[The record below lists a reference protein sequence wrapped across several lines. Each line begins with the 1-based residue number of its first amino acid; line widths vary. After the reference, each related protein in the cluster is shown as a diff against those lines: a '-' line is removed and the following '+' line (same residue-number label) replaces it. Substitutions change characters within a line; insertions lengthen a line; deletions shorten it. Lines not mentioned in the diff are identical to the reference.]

1 MERKNANIDDVIR
14 TVETA
19 SAKELEELAGIREA
33 VEDLKGGR
41 VATVDPVS
49 RSVSALN
56 RTIEN
61 SRPDFVANAPSVD
74 PIVEAMKRLNLGDVS
89 RIREDK
95 VTNRA
100 QQAAPTAHNP
110 PNRRREAIT
119 EDVKAQRL
127 ETVKL
132 ARDLKGERVAT
143 VDPVSR
149 SVSALNR
156 TIENSRPDFVANAP
170 SVDPIVDAMKR
181 LNLGDV
187 SRVVQEGIAQQE
199 QQAKS
204 TTPKGKKRRRKAIPE
219 DIKAQ
224 RTEAAEHAREMFD
237 QKGGAQKS
245 QNQRDAR
252 GRFIGKSGSKAA
264 AEDARAERAEKAR
277 RKEDDERLNAE
288 SGLLKKLSK
297 VAEGIGNPSETRAVD
312 ALGYAVAGPLW
323 AAGKELG
330 GISKEVGGSLN
341 GARKSIADVIRGN
354 DDNSRRKGFFR
365 RKSQNSADVVQVNTQ
380 KRTVQEL
387 QEQTSE
393 IKEGND
399 KILSALDQI
408 AKNTGKK
415 KGGLL
420 SKLFSLLGKGAG
432 GVASLLMGRGMLKK
446 AGALAFGALGAKK
459 LVGMLRGGG
468 KKTLAHEGGD
478 LAARAAGKLGLKA
491 VGKGALRAIPLVGT
505 VAGGIYDAVTGWNDT
520 EAQRRAF
527 GLKSGQDPSFQQ
539 KAAYTLANVLD
550 MGGLVSGISSA
561 IGEVLKSLGFE
572 DIGNMLQSFSTES
585 IAQAIDSG
593 ITNLETYISNLGDT
607 ISTKFDDYT
616 AKIGDAVSAWFS
628 DTSNKLLEKLDAIK
642 DFFTVDNLKQVFSDA
657 IDSAIDFIKNPGKHI
672 KEAAGNIWDGV
683 KNLPGKALDAAVDA
697 VKNTPAA
704 MIVSKIPNPI
714 GEANAKEITPELKAP
729 VNSEANAKEIA
740 PELKAPVNSE
750 ANAKEITPE
759 LKAPVNSEANAK
771 EIAPELKAPVNSEAN
786 AKEITPELKAPV
798 NSHQETS
805 DSKTESDAKQ
815 TNIVTR
821 VINAALDTAKDS
833 NKTVKETANQIIN
846 ANAVETGNSALQ
858 KIDKAIGQNS
868 SSSSSLNTTG
878 TRNDIQKAADTYNNG
893 RLDVKVGGLGAEG
906 KANLDKLAPYFA
918 ELENKYGLP
927 EGTLYSIAATE
938 SGGDPNAKS
947 PLTRSPDGKLSGGAL
962 GMFQFT
968 SIARKETGISEQ
980 DAFDP
985 VKSAEAAALLMSKY
999 LKQANGDLNEAITA
1013 YNAGFGTINKW
1024 KKGTGDLSKEN
1035 REYAIKV
1042 NTHRARYLGGEIYT
1056 PEAGAQGGAQYGVRG
1071 PLPDNAVIDQSTG
1084 LAFTPG
1090 DSPFEKGG
1098 LVDKIGNA
1106 VGVNDLVNKF
1116 MNGRG
1121 MRREVVQGTLEER
1134 ARGKGTATA
1143 AGNVYVDTPMPVE
1156 EARPVANNS
1165 SYFDQLGAQMGI
1177 DGLFDKLRNSP
1188 GMRKNN
1194 APEPAST
1201 SQVTTAANDLQ
1212 QPTGRMQID
1221 GQVIS
1226 DLGGSGA
1233 KPTMQLADNTVS
1245 LDGETKRLFAQ
1256 MTSLLARIEE
1266 HTKDSAKGQGTVV
1279 KVSTPQP
1286 GVMRTVPLSIDDPLM
1301 NDYARVD

>member
-61 SRPDFVANAPSVD
+61 SRPDFVA
-74 PIVEAMKRLNLGDVS
+74 K
-89 RIREDK
+89 
-95 VTNRA
+95 
-100 QQAAPTAHNP
+100 
-110 PNRRREAIT
+110 
-119 EDVKAQRL
+119 
-127 ETVKL
+127 
-132 ARDLKGERVAT
+132 
-143 VDPVSR
+143 
-149 SVSALNR
+149 
-156 TIENSRPDFVANAP
+156 AP

-187 SRVVQEGIAQQE
+187 SRVVQEDVAQQE
-199 QQAKS
+199 QRAKS

-219 DIKAQ
+219 DVKAQ
-224 RTEAAEHAREMFD
+224 RTEAAEHAREMFG

-550 MGGLVSGISSA
+550 LGGLVSGISSA
-561 IGEVLKSLGFE
+561 IGDVLKSLGFE

-593 ITNLETYISNLGDT
+593 VTNLETYISNLGDT

-657 IDSAIDFIKNPGKHI
+657 IDSVIDFIKNPGKHI

-729 VNSEANAKEIA
+729 VNS
-740 PELKAPVNSE
+740 
-750 ANAKEITPE
+750 
-759 LKAPVNSEANAK
+759 
-771 EIAPELKAPVNSEAN
+771 
-786 AKEITPELKAPV
+786 
-798 NSHQETS
+798 HQGTS

-815 TNIVTR
+815 TNIAAR
-821 VINAALDTAKDS
+821 VINAALDMVKDS

-846 ANAVETGNSALQ
+846 ANTVESGNKAAQTIDAALGQSATGKEEALSAYEIDKRRFNNGKDVSLPKLNAAGYQWISDNADYFDELERKYGLEKGILSAVASAESSAGQRTGNPVDKNGNKLSSALGAFQ
-858 KIDKAIGQNS
+858 ITK
-868 SSSSSLNTTG
+868 G
-878 TRNDIQKAADTYNNG
+878 TREDLGLSDADAMDTRKAAD
-893 RLDVKVGGLGAEG
+893 GA
-906 KANLDKLAPYFA
+906 
-918 ELENKYGLP
+918 
-927 EGTLYSIAATE
+927 
-938 SGGDPNAKS
+938 
-947 PLTRSPDGKLSGGAL
+947 
-962 GMFQFT
+962 
-968 SIARKETGISEQ
+968 
-980 DAFDP
+980 
-985 VKSAEAAALLMSKY
+985 
-999 LKQANGDLNEAITA
+999 
-1013 YNAGFGTINKW
+1013 
-1024 KKGTGDLSKEN
+1024 
-1035 REYAIKV
+1035 
-1042 NTHRARYLGGEIYT
+1042 ARYLSMLMNRYNGDQGRAIAAYHAGMGHVDKGRVVAGTGEYVT
-1056 PEAGAQGGAQYGVRG
+1056 RVRG
-1071 PLPDNAVIDQSTG
+1071 YQQMLNNGAVYGSKVDHSAPAIYEKIPDNAVIDQSTG

-1156 EARPVANNS
+1156 EARPVASNS

>member
-61 SRPDFVANAPSVD
+61 SRPDFVT
-74 PIVEAMKRLNLGDVS
+74 K
-89 RIREDK
+89 
-95 VTNRA
+95 
-100 QQAAPTAHNP
+100 
-110 PNRRREAIT
+110 
-119 EDVKAQRL
+119 
-127 ETVKL
+127 
-132 ARDLKGERVAT
+132 
-143 VDPVSR
+143 
-149 SVSALNR
+149 
-156 TIENSRPDFVANAP
+156 AP

-187 SRVVQEGIAQQE
+187 SRVVQEDVAQQE
-199 QQAKS
+199 QRAKS

-219 DIKAQ
+219 DVKAQ
-224 RTEAAEHAREMFD
+224 RTEAAEHAREMFG

-264 AEDARAERAEKAR
+264 AEEARAERAEKAR

-387 QEQTSE
+387 QDQTSE

-432 GVASLLMGRGMLKK
+432 GIASLIFGRGALKK
-446 AGALAFGALGAKK
+446 VGSMALGALGIKG
-459 LVGMLRGGG
+459 V
-468 KKTLAHEGGD
+468 
-478 LAARAAGKLGLKA
+478 GKLGIKA
-491 VGKGALRAIPLVGT
+491 VAKGALRAIPLVGT
-505 VAGGIYDAVTGWNDT
+505 VAGGIYDAVTGWNDI

-593 ITNLETYISNLGDT
+593 VTNLETYISNLGDT

-616 AKIGDAVSAWFS
+616 AKIGDAISAWFS
-628 DTSNKLLEKLDAIK
+628 DTTKNLNEKLDAIK
-642 DFFTVDNLKQVFSDA
+642 NFFTVDNLKQVFSDA
-657 IDSAIDFIKNPGKHI
+657 IDSAIDFIKNPGKYI
-672 KEAAGNIWDGV
+672 KEAGS
-683 KNLPGKALDAAVDA
+683 NLWSAAKELSGEVADAAVQS
-697 VKNTPAA
+697 TPVAWVA
-704 MIVSKIPNPI
+704 SKLVNK
-714 GEANAKEITPELKAP
+714 ADAKEVTPELKTP
-729 VNSEANAKEIA
+729 AKESQEDNA
-740 PELKAPVNSE
+740 P
-750 ANAKEITPE
+750 
-759 LKAPVNSEANAK
+759 
-771 EIAPELKAPVNSEAN
+771 
-786 AKEITPELKAPV
+786 
-798 NSHQETS
+798 
-805 DSKTESDAKQ
+805 KTEYTPKKA
-815 TNIVTR
+815 NIVTR
-821 VINAALDTAKDS
+821 VVNASLDTAKDS

-846 ANAVETGNSALQ
+846 ANAVETGNRALQ
-858 KIDKAIGQNS
+858 KIDNAIGQNS

-893 RLDVKVGGLGAEG
+893 NLDVKVGSLGAEG

-927 EGTLYSIAATE
+927 EGTLYAIAATE

-947 PLTRSPDGKLSGGAL
+947 TLTRSPNGKLSGGAL

-968 SIARKETGISEQ
+968 SVAREETGLSRE
-980 DAFDP
+980 DSFNP
-985 VKSAEAAALLMSKY
+985 EKSAEAAALLMSKY

-1056 PEAGAQGGAQYGVRG
+1056 PGAGAQGGAQYGVRG

-1134 ARGKGTATA
+1134 ARGKMALKLKPQSWFLTT
-1143 AGNVYVDTPMPVE
+1143 
-1156 EARPVANNS
+1156 
-1165 SYFDQLGAQMGI
+1165 
-1177 DGLFDKLRNSP
+1177 DKFLPYR
-1188 GMRKNN
+1188 
-1194 APEPAST
+1194 
-1201 SQVTTAANDLQ
+1201 
-1212 QPTGRMQID
+1212 
-1221 GQVIS
+1221 
-1226 DLGGSGA
+1226 
-1233 KPTMQLADNTVS
+1233 
-1245 LDGETKRLFAQ
+1245 
-1256 MTSLLARIEE
+1256 
-1266 HTKDSAKGQGTVV
+1266 
-1279 KVSTPQP
+1279 
-1286 GVMRTVPLSIDDPLM
+1286 
-1301 NDYARVD
+1301 

>member
-19 SAKELEELAGIREA
+19 SAKELEELAGIRES
-33 VEDLKGGR
+33 VEDLKRGR

-61 SRPDFVANAPSVD
+61 SRPDFVA
-74 PIVEAMKRLNLGDVS
+74 K
-89 RIREDK
+89 
-95 VTNRA
+95 
-100 QQAAPTAHNP
+100 
-110 PNRRREAIT
+110 
-119 EDVKAQRL
+119 
-127 ETVKL
+127 
-132 ARDLKGERVAT
+132 
-143 VDPVSR
+143 
-149 SVSALNR
+149 
-156 TIENSRPDFVANAP
+156 AP

-187 SRVVQEGIAQQE
+187 SRVVQEDVAQQE
-199 QQAKS
+199 QQAKL
-204 TTPKGKKRRRKAIPE
+204 TTPKSKKRRRKAIPE
-219 DIKAQ
+219 NVKAQ
-224 RTEAAEHAREMFD
+224 RTEAAEHAREMFG

-387 QEQTSE
+387 QDQTSE

-520 EAQRRAF
+520 EAQRRIF
-527 GLKSGQDPSFQQ
+527 GLKGGEDPSFQQ

-729 VNSEANAKEIA
+729 VNS
-740 PELKAPVNSE
+740 
-750 ANAKEITPE
+750 
-759 LKAPVNSEANAK
+759 
-771 EIAPELKAPVNSEAN
+771 
-786 AKEITPELKAPV
+786 
-798 NSHQETS
+798 QQGTS
-805 DSKTESDAKQ
+805 DSKAESDAKQ
-815 TNIVTR
+815 TNIAAR
-821 VINAALDTAKDS
+821 VINAALDMAKDS

-846 ANAVETGNSALQ
+846 ANAVETGNKAAQTIDAALGQSATGNEEALSAYEIDKRRFNNGKDVSLPKLNAAGYQWISDNADYFDELERKYGLEKGILSAVASAESSAGQRTGNPVDKNGNKLSSALGAFQ
-858 KIDKAIGQNS
+858 ITK
-868 SSSSSLNTTG
+868 G
-878 TRNDIQKAADTYNNG
+878 TREDLGLSDADAMDTRKAAD
-893 RLDVKVGGLGAEG
+893 GA
-906 KANLDKLAPYFA
+906 
-918 ELENKYGLP
+918 
-927 EGTLYSIAATE
+927 
-938 SGGDPNAKS
+938 
-947 PLTRSPDGKLSGGAL
+947 
-962 GMFQFT
+962 
-968 SIARKETGISEQ
+968 
-980 DAFDP
+980 
-985 VKSAEAAALLMSKY
+985 
-999 LKQANGDLNEAITA
+999 
-1013 YNAGFGTINKW
+1013 
-1024 KKGTGDLSKEN
+1024 
-1035 REYAIKV
+1035 
-1042 NTHRARYLGGEIYT
+1042 ARYLSILMNRYNGDQGRAIAAYHAGMGHVDKGRVVAGTGEYVT
-1056 PEAGAQGGAQYGVRG
+1056 RVRG
-1071 PLPDNAVIDQSTG
+1071 YQQMLNNGAVYGSKVDHSAPAIHEKIPDNAVIDQSTG

-1156 EARPVANNS
+1156 EARPVASNS

>member
-33 VEDLKGGR
+33 VEDLKGER

-61 SRPDFVANAPSVD
+61 SRPDFVTNAPSVD
-74 PIVEAMKRLNLGDVS
+74 PIVDAIKRLNLGDVS

-277 RKEDDERLNAE
+277 HKEDDERLNAE

-468 KKTLAHEGGD
+468 KKTIAHEGGD

-561 IGEVLKSLGFE
+561 IGEVIKSLGFE

-607 ISTKFDDYT
+607 ISTKFEDYT

-729 VNSEANAKEIA
+729 VNS
-740 PELKAPVNSE
+740 
-750 ANAKEITPE
+750 
-759 LKAPVNSEANAK
+759 
-771 EIAPELKAPVNSEAN
+771 
-786 AKEITPELKAPV
+786 
-798 NSHQETS
+798 HQETS

-858 KIDKAIGQNS
+858 KIDNAIGQNS

-893 RLDVKVGGLGAEG
+893 NLDVKVGNLGAEG

-947 PLTRSPDGKLSGGAL
+947 PLTRSPDVKLSGGAL

-968 SIARKETGISEQ
+968 SIARKETGISEP

-1042 NTHRARYLGGEIYT
+1042 NTHRARYLGGDIYT
-1056 PEAGAQGGAQYGVRG
+1056 PGAGAQGGAQYGVRG

-1084 LAFTPG
+1084 LAFTHG

-1156 EARPVANNS
+1156 EARPVASNS

-1194 APEPAST
+1194 ATEPAST
-1201 SQVTTAANDLQ
+1201 SKVTTAANDLQ

>member
-49 RSVSALN
+49 HSVSALN

-61 SRPDFVANAPSVD
+61 SRPDFVANAPSVA

-89 RIREDK
+89 RVVQED
-95 VTNRA
+95 VA
-100 QQAAPTAHNP
+100 LQEPQAKSTTRKGKK
-110 PNRRREAIT
+110 RRKKAIT
-119 EDVKAQRL
+119 EDV
-127 ETVKL
+127 
-132 ARDLKGERVAT
+132 
-143 VDPVSR
+143 
-149 SVSALNR
+149 
-156 TIENSRPDFVANAP
+156 
-170 SVDPIVDAMKR
+170 
-181 LNLGDV
+181 
-187 SRVVQEGIAQQE
+187 
-199 QQAKS
+199 
-204 TTPKGKKRRRKAIPE
+204 
-219 DIKAQ
+219 KAQ
-224 RTEAAEHAREMFD
+224 RTEAAEHAREMFG

-252 GRFIGKSGSKAA
+252 GRFIGKPGSKAA

-387 QEQTSE
+387 QDQTSE

-520 EAQRRAF
+520 ETQRRAF

-561 IGEVLKSLGFE
+561 IGEALKSLGFE

-672 KEAAGNIWDGV
+672 KEAASNIWDGV

-729 VNSEANAKEIA
+729 VNS
-740 PELKAPVNSE
+740 
-750 ANAKEITPE
+750 
-759 LKAPVNSEANAK
+759 
-771 EIAPELKAPVNSEAN
+771 
-786 AKEITPELKAPV
+786 
-798 NSHQETS
+798 QQGTS
-805 DSKTESDAKQ
+805 DSKAESDAKQ
-815 TNIVTR
+815 TNIAAR
-821 VINAALDTAKDS
+821 VINAALDMAKDS

-846 ANAVETGNSALQ
+846 ANAVETGNKAAQTIDAALGQSATGKEEALSAYEIDKRRFNNGKDVSLPKLNAAGYQWISDNADYFDELERKYGLEKGILSAVASAESSAGQRTGNPVDKNGNKLSSALGAFQ
-858 KIDKAIGQNS
+858 ITK
-868 SSSSSLNTTG
+868 G
-878 TRNDIQKAADTYNNG
+878 TREDLGLSDADAMDTRKAAD
-893 RLDVKVGGLGAEG
+893 GA
-906 KANLDKLAPYFA
+906 
-918 ELENKYGLP
+918 
-927 EGTLYSIAATE
+927 
-938 SGGDPNAKS
+938 
-947 PLTRSPDGKLSGGAL
+947 
-962 GMFQFT
+962 
-968 SIARKETGISEQ
+968 
-980 DAFDP
+980 
-985 VKSAEAAALLMSKY
+985 
-999 LKQANGDLNEAITA
+999 
-1013 YNAGFGTINKW
+1013 
-1024 KKGTGDLSKEN
+1024 
-1035 REYAIKV
+1035 
-1042 NTHRARYLGGEIYT
+1042 ARYLSMLMNRYNGDQGRAIAAYHAGMGHVDKGRVVAGTGEYVT
-1056 PEAGAQGGAQYGVRG
+1056 RVRG
-1071 PLPDNAVIDQSTG
+1071 YQQMLNNGAVYGSKVDHSAPAIHEKLPDNAVIDQSTG

-1134 ARGKGTATA
+1134 ALGKGTATA

-1156 EARPVANNS
+1156 EARPVASNS

-1201 SQVTTAANDLQ
+1201 SLVTTAANDLQ

>member
-89 RIREDK
+89 R
-95 VTNRA
+95 
-100 QQAAPTAHNP
+100 
-110 PNRRREAIT
+110 
-119 EDVKAQRL
+119 
-127 ETVKL
+127 
-132 ARDLKGERVAT
+132 
-143 VDPVSR
+143 
-149 SVSALNR
+149 
-156 TIENSRPDFVANAP
+156 
-170 SVDPIVDAMKR
+170 
-181 LNLGDV
+181 
-187 SRVVQEGIAQQE
+187 VVQEDVAQQE
-199 QQAKS
+199 QRAKS

-219 DIKAQ
+219 DVKAQ
-224 RTEAAEHAREMFD
+224 RTEAAEHAREMFG

-365 RKSQNSADVVQVNTQ
+365 RKSQSSADVVQVNTQ

-387 QEQTSE
+387 QDQTSE

-446 AGALAFGALGAKK
+446 AGALAFGALGAKR
-459 LVGMLRGGG
+459 LVGMLRAGG

-550 MGGLVSGISSA
+550 LGGLVSGISSA
-561 IGEVLKSLGFE
+561 IGDVLKSLGFE

-593 ITNLETYISNLGDT
+593 VTNLETYISNLGDT

-729 VNSEANAKEIA
+729 VNS
-740 PELKAPVNSE
+740 
-750 ANAKEITPE
+750 
-759 LKAPVNSEANAK
+759 
-771 EIAPELKAPVNSEAN
+771 
-786 AKEITPELKAPV
+786 
-798 NSHQETS
+798 HQETS

-815 TNIVTR
+815 TNIATR

-846 ANAVETGNSALQ
+846 ANAVEMGNSAVR
-858 KIDKAIGQNS
+858 KIDSAIGQNS
-868 SSSSSLNTTG
+868 SSSSSRNTTG
-878 TRNDIQKAADTYNNG
+878 TGNDIQKAADTYNNG
-893 RLDVKVGGLGAEG
+893 NLDVKVGSLGAEG

-927 EGTLYSIAATE
+927 EGTLYAIAATE

-968 SIARKETGISEQ
+968 RVAREETGLSRE
-980 DAFDP
+980 DSFNP
-985 VKSAEAAALLMSKY
+985 EKSAEAAALLMSKY

-1056 PEAGAQGGAQYGVRG
+1056 PRAGTQGGRPQQSGQSPRMDN
-1071 PLPDNAVIDQSTG
+1071 LPENAFVDQSTG

-1090 DSPFEKGG
+1090 ENPFEKGG
-1098 LVDKIGNA
+1098 LVDRIGELT
-1106 VGVNDLVNKF
+1106 GVNDLASKF
-1116 MNGRG
+1116 LNGRG

-1177 DGLFDKLRNSP
+1177 DGLYDKLINAR
-1188 GMRKNN
+1188 GMRSNN
-1194 APEPAST
+1194 SPEPAST

>member
-74 PIVEAMKRLNLGDVS
+74 PIVEAMKRLNLGDVP
-89 RIREDK
+89 RVVQED
-95 VTNRA
+95 VA
-100 QQAAPTAHNP
+100 LQEPQAKSTT
-110 PNRRREAIT
+110 RKGKKRGRKAIT
-119 EDVKAQRL
+119 EDV
-127 ETVKL
+127 
-132 ARDLKGERVAT
+132 
-143 VDPVSR
+143 
-149 SVSALNR
+149 
-156 TIENSRPDFVANAP
+156 
-170 SVDPIVDAMKR
+170 
-181 LNLGDV
+181 
-187 SRVVQEGIAQQE
+187 
-199 QQAKS
+199 
-204 TTPKGKKRRRKAIPE
+204 
-219 DIKAQ
+219 KAQ
-224 RTEAAEHAREMFD
+224 RTEAAEHAREMFG
-237 QKGGAQKS
+237 QKGGTQKS

-312 ALGYAVAGPLW
+312 ALGYAIAGPLW

-354 DDNSRRKGFFR
+354 DDNSRKKGFFR
-365 RKSQNSADVVQVNTQ
+365 RKSQSSADVVQVNTQ

-387 QEQTSE
+387 QDQTSE

-432 GVASLLMGRGMLKK
+432 GIASLIFGRGALKK
-446 AGALAFGALGAKK
+446 VGSMALGALGIKG
-459 LVGMLRGGG
+459 V
-468 KKTLAHEGGD
+468 
-478 LAARAAGKLGLKA
+478 GKLGIKA
-491 VGKGALRAIPLVGT
+491 VAKGALRAIPLVGT
-505 VAGGIYDAVTGWNDT
+505 VAGGIYDAVTGWNDI

-593 ITNLETYISNLGDT
+593 VTNLETYISNLGDT

-616 AKIGDAVSAWFS
+616 AKIGDAISAWFS
-628 DTSNKLLEKLDAIK
+628 DTTKNLNEKLDAIK
-642 DFFTVDNLKQVFSDA
+642 NFFTVDNLKQVFSDA
-657 IDSAIDFIKNPGKHI
+657 IDSAIDFIKNPGKYI
-672 KEAAGNIWDGV
+672 KEAGS
-683 KNLPGKALDAAVDA
+683 NLWSAAKELSGEVADAAVQS
-697 VKNTPAA
+697 TPVAWVA
-704 MIVSKIPNPI
+704 SKLVNK
-714 GEANAKEITPELKAP
+714 ADAKEVTPELKTP
-729 VNSEANAKEIA
+729 AKESQEDNA
-740 PELKAPVNSE
+740 P
-750 ANAKEITPE
+750 
-759 LKAPVNSEANAK
+759 
-771 EIAPELKAPVNSEAN
+771 
-786 AKEITPELKAPV
+786 
-798 NSHQETS
+798 
-805 DSKTESDAKQ
+805 KTEYTPKKA
-815 TNIVTR
+815 NIVTR
-821 VINAALDTAKDS
+821 VVNASLDTAKDS

-846 ANAVETGNSALQ
+846 ANAVETGNRALQ
-858 KIDKAIGQNS
+858 KIDNAIGQNS

-893 RLDVKVGGLGAEG
+893 NLDVKVGSLGAEG

-927 EGTLYSIAATE
+927 EGTLYAIAATE

-947 PLTRSPDGKLSGGAL
+947 TLTRSPNGKLSGGAL

-968 SIARKETGISEQ
+968 SVAREETGLSRE
-980 DAFDP
+980 DSFNP
-985 VKSAEAAALLMSKY
+985 EKSAEAAALLMSKY

-1056 PEAGAQGGAQYGVRG
+1056 PGAGAQGGAQYGVRG

-1134 ARGKGTATA
+1134 ARGRGTATA

-1177 DGLFDKLRNSP
+1177 DGLYDKLINARGMRSNNSP
-1188 GMRKNN
+1188 Q
-1194 APEPAST
+1194 PAST

>member
-61 SRPDFVANAPSVD
+61 SRPDFVA
-74 PIVEAMKRLNLGDVS
+74 K
-89 RIREDK
+89 
-95 VTNRA
+95 
-100 QQAAPTAHNP
+100 
-110 PNRRREAIT
+110 
-119 EDVKAQRL
+119 
-127 ETVKL
+127 
-132 ARDLKGERVAT
+132 
-143 VDPVSR
+143 
-149 SVSALNR
+149 
-156 TIENSRPDFVANAP
+156 AP

-187 SRVVQEGIAQQE
+187 SRVVQEDVAQQE

-204 TTPKGKKRRRKAIPE
+204 TTRKGKKRRKKAITE
-219 DIKAQ
+219 DVKAQ
-224 RTEAAEHAREMFD
+224 RTEAAEHAREMFG

-387 QEQTSE
+387 QDQTSE

-432 GVASLLMGRGMLKK
+432 GIASLIFGRGALKKVGSMALGALGIKKVASLLG
-446 AGALAFGALGAKK
+446 F
-459 LVGMLRGGG
+459 GG
-468 KKTLAHEGGD
+468 KKAAAKEAGELATRG
-478 LAARAAGKLGLKA
+478 AGKLATKGLGKLGVKA
-491 VGKGALRAIPLVGT
+491 LAKGALRAIPLVGT

-520 EAQRRAF
+520 EAQRRTF
-527 GLKSGQDPSFQQ
+527 GLKDGEDPSFQQ

-550 MGGLVSGISSA
+550 MGGLVSGISNA
-561 IGEVLKSLGFE
+561 IGSVLKSLGFE

-607 ISTKFDDYT
+607 ISTTFNDYT

-704 MIVSKIPNPI
+704 MIVSKIPNLI
-714 GEANAKEITPELKAP
+714 GEANAKEITPELK
-729 VNSEANAKEIA
+729 
-740 PELKAPVNSE
+740 
-750 ANAKEITPE
+750 T
-759 LKAPVNSEANAK
+759 
-771 EIAPELKAPVNSEAN
+771 
-786 AKEITPELKAPV
+786 PV
-798 NSHQETS
+798 NSHQGTS

-815 TNIVTR
+815 TNIAAR
-821 VINAALDTAKDS
+821 VINAALDMAKDS
-833 NKTVKETANQIIN
+833 NKTVKETANQISN
-846 ANAVETGNSALQ
+846 ANAVETGNKAAQTIDAALGQPATGKEEALSAYEIDKRRFNNGKDVSLPKLNAAGYQWISDNADYFDELERKYGLEKGILSAVASAESSAGQRTGNPVDKNGNKLSSALGAFQ
-858 KIDKAIGQNS
+858 ITK
-868 SSSSSLNTTG
+868 G
-878 TRNDIQKAADTYNNG
+878 TREDLGLSDADAMDTRKAAD
-893 RLDVKVGGLGAEG
+893 GA
-906 KANLDKLAPYFA
+906 
-918 ELENKYGLP
+918 
-927 EGTLYSIAATE
+927 
-938 SGGDPNAKS
+938 
-947 PLTRSPDGKLSGGAL
+947 
-962 GMFQFT
+962 
-968 SIARKETGISEQ
+968 
-980 DAFDP
+980 
-985 VKSAEAAALLMSKY
+985 
-999 LKQANGDLNEAITA
+999 
-1013 YNAGFGTINKW
+1013 
-1024 KKGTGDLSKEN
+1024 
-1035 REYAIKV
+1035 
-1042 NTHRARYLGGEIYT
+1042 ARYLSMLMNRYNGDQGRAIAAYHAGMGHVDKGRVVAGTGEYVT
-1056 PEAGAQGGAQYGVRG
+1056 RVRG
-1071 PLPDNAVIDQSTG
+1071 YQQMLNNGAVYGSKVDHSAPAIYEKIPDNAVIDQSTG

-1156 EARPVANNS
+1156 EARPVASNS

-1177 DGLFDKLRNSP
+1177 DGLYDKLINARGMRSNNSP
-1188 GMRKNN
+1188 Q
-1194 APEPAST
+1194 PAST

>member
-33 VEDLKGGR
+33 VEDLKG
-41 VATVDPVS
+41 
-49 RSVSALN
+49 
-56 RTIEN
+56 
-61 SRPDFVANAPSVD
+61 
-74 PIVEAMKRLNLGDVS
+74 
-89 RIREDK
+89 
-95 VTNRA
+95 
-100 QQAAPTAHNP
+100 
-110 PNRRREAIT
+110 
-119 EDVKAQRL
+119 
-127 ETVKL
+127 
-132 ARDLKGERVAT
+132 ERVAT

-156 TIENSRPDFVANAP
+156 TIENSRPDFVSNAP

-468 KKTLAHEGGD
+468 KKTIAHEGGD

-561 IGEVLKSLGFE
+561 IDEVLKSLGFE

-607 ISTKFDDYT
+607 ISTKFEDYT

-628 DTSNKLLEKLDAIK
+628 DTSNKLLEKLGAIK

-729 VNSEANAKEIA
+729 VNS
-740 PELKAPVNSE
+740 
-750 ANAKEITPE
+750 
-759 LKAPVNSEANAK
+759 
-771 EIAPELKAPVNSEAN
+771 
-786 AKEITPELKAPV
+786 
-798 NSHQETS
+798 HQETS

-815 TNIVTR
+815 TNIATR

-846 ANAVETGNSALQ
+846 ANAVETGNSAVR
-858 KIDKAIGQNS
+858 KIDSAIGQNS
-868 SSSSSLNTTG
+868 SSSSSRNTTG
-878 TRNDIQKAADTYNNG
+878 TGNDIQKAADTYNNG
-893 RLDVKVGGLGAEG
+893 SLDVKVGSLGAEG

-927 EGTLYSIAATE
+927 EGTLYAIAATE

-968 SIARKETGISEQ
+968 SIARKETGISEP

-1056 PEAGAQGGAQYGVRG
+1056 PGAGAQGGAQYGVRG

-1177 DGLFDKLRNSP
+1177 DGLYDKLINARGMRSNNSP
-1188 GMRKNN
+1188 Q
-1194 APEPAST
+1194 PAST
-1201 SQVTTAANDLQ
+1201 SQVTTAVNDLQ

>member
-89 RIREDK
+89 RVVQED
-95 VTNRA
+95 VA
-100 QQAAPTAHNP
+100 LQEPQAKSTTRKGKK
-110 PNRRREAIT
+110 RRKKAIT
-119 EDVKAQRL
+119 EDV
-127 ETVKL
+127 
-132 ARDLKGERVAT
+132 
-143 VDPVSR
+143 
-149 SVSALNR
+149 
-156 TIENSRPDFVANAP
+156 
-170 SVDPIVDAMKR
+170 
-181 LNLGDV
+181 
-187 SRVVQEGIAQQE
+187 
-199 QQAKS
+199 
-204 TTPKGKKRRRKAIPE
+204 
-219 DIKAQ
+219 KAQ
-224 RTEAAEHAREMFD
+224 RTEAAEHAREMFG

-729 VNSEANAKEIA
+729 VNS
-740 PELKAPVNSE
+740 
-750 ANAKEITPE
+750 
-759 LKAPVNSEANAK
+759 
-771 EIAPELKAPVNSEAN
+771 
-786 AKEITPELKAPV
+786 
-798 NSHQETS
+798 QQGTS
-805 DSKTESDAKQ
+805 DSKAESDAKQ
-815 TNIVTR
+815 TNIAAR
-821 VINAALDTAKDS
+821 VINAALDMAKDS

-846 ANAVETGNSALQ
+846 ANAVETGNKAAQTIDAALGQSATGKEEALSAYEIDKRRFNNGKDVSLPKLNAAGYQWISDNADYFDELERKYGLEKGILSAVASAESSAGQRTGNPVDKNGNKLSSALGAFQ
-858 KIDKAIGQNS
+858 ITK
-868 SSSSSLNTTG
+868 G
-878 TRNDIQKAADTYNNG
+878 TREDLGLSDADAMDTRKAAD
-893 RLDVKVGGLGAEG
+893 GA
-906 KANLDKLAPYFA
+906 
-918 ELENKYGLP
+918 
-927 EGTLYSIAATE
+927 
-938 SGGDPNAKS
+938 
-947 PLTRSPDGKLSGGAL
+947 
-962 GMFQFT
+962 
-968 SIARKETGISEQ
+968 
-980 DAFDP
+980 
-985 VKSAEAAALLMSKY
+985 
-999 LKQANGDLNEAITA
+999 
-1013 YNAGFGTINKW
+1013 
-1024 KKGTGDLSKEN
+1024 
-1035 REYAIKV
+1035 
-1042 NTHRARYLGGEIYT
+1042 ARYLSMLMNRYNGDQGRAIAAYHAGMGHVDKGRVVAGTGEYVT
-1056 PEAGAQGGAQYGVRG
+1056 RVRG
-1071 PLPDNAVIDQSTG
+1071 YQQMLNNGAVYGSKVDHSAPAIHEKIPDNAVIDQSTG

-1156 EARPVANNS
+1156 EARPVASNS

-1201 SQVTTAANDLQ
+1201 SLVTTAANDLQ

>member
-89 RIREDK
+89 RVVQED
-95 VTNRA
+95 VA
-100 QQAAPTAHNP
+100 LQEPQAKSTTRKGKK
-110 PNRRREAIT
+110 RRKKAIT
-119 EDVKAQRL
+119 EDV
-127 ETVKL
+127 
-132 ARDLKGERVAT
+132 
-143 VDPVSR
+143 
-149 SVSALNR
+149 
-156 TIENSRPDFVANAP
+156 
-170 SVDPIVDAMKR
+170 
-181 LNLGDV
+181 
-187 SRVVQEGIAQQE
+187 
-199 QQAKS
+199 
-204 TTPKGKKRRRKAIPE
+204 
-219 DIKAQ
+219 KAQ
-224 RTEAAEHAREMFD
+224 RTEAAEHAREMFG

-550 MGGLVSGISSA
+550 LGGLVSGISSA
-561 IGEVLKSLGFE
+561 IGDVLKSLGFE

-593 ITNLETYISNLGDT
+593 ITNLETYISNLVDT

-672 KEAAGNIWDGV
+672 KEAASNIWDGV

-729 VNSEANAKEIA
+729 VNS
-740 PELKAPVNSE
+740 
-750 ANAKEITPE
+750 
-759 LKAPVNSEANAK
+759 
-771 EIAPELKAPVNSEAN
+771 
-786 AKEITPELKAPV
+786 
-798 NSHQETS
+798 QQGTS
-805 DSKTESDAKQ
+805 DSKAESDAKQ
-815 TNIVTR
+815 TNIAAR
-821 VINAALDTAKDS
+821 VINAALDMAKDS

-846 ANAVETGNSALQ
+846 ANAVETGNKAAQTIDAALGQSATGKEEALSAYEIDKRRFNNGKDVSLPKLNAAGYQWISDNADYFDELERKYGLEKGILSAVASAESSAGQRTGNPVDKNGNKLSSALGAFQ
-858 KIDKAIGQNS
+858 ITK
-868 SSSSSLNTTG
+868 G
-878 TRNDIQKAADTYNNG
+878 TREDLGLSDADAMDTRKAAD
-893 RLDVKVGGLGAEG
+893 GA
-906 KANLDKLAPYFA
+906 
-918 ELENKYGLP
+918 
-927 EGTLYSIAATE
+927 
-938 SGGDPNAKS
+938 
-947 PLTRSPDGKLSGGAL
+947 
-962 GMFQFT
+962 
-968 SIARKETGISEQ
+968 
-980 DAFDP
+980 
-985 VKSAEAAALLMSKY
+985 
-999 LKQANGDLNEAITA
+999 
-1013 YNAGFGTINKW
+1013 
-1024 KKGTGDLSKEN
+1024 
-1035 REYAIKV
+1035 
-1042 NTHRARYLGGEIYT
+1042 ARYLSMLMNRYNGDQGRAIAAYHAGMGHVDKGRVVAGTGEYVT
-1056 PEAGAQGGAQYGVRG
+1056 RVRG
-1071 PLPDNAVIDQSTG
+1071 YQQMLNNGAVYGSKVDHSAPAIHEKIPDNAVIDQSTG

-1156 EARPVANNS
+1156 EARPVASNS

-1201 SQVTTAANDLQ
+1201 SLVTTAANDLQ

>member
-33 VEDLKGGR
+33 VE
-41 VATVDPVS
+41 
-49 RSVSALN
+49 
-56 RTIEN
+56 
-61 SRPDFVANAPSVD
+61 
-74 PIVEAMKRLNLGDVS
+74 
-89 RIREDK
+89 
-95 VTNRA
+95 
-100 QQAAPTAHNP
+100 
-110 PNRRREAIT
+110 
-119 EDVKAQRL
+119 
-127 ETVKL
+127 
-132 ARDLKGERVAT
+132 DLKGERVAT

-187 SRVVQEGIAQQE
+187 SRVVQEDVALQE
-199 QQAKS
+199 PQAKS
-204 TTPKGKKRRRKAIPE
+204 TTRKGKKRRKKAITE
-219 DIKAQ
+219 DVKAQ
-224 RTEAAEHAREMFD
+224 RTEAAEHAREMFG

-399 KILSALDQI
+399 KILRALDQI

-505 VAGGIYDAVTGWNDT
+505 VAGGIYGAVTGWNDT

-593 ITNLETYISNLGDT
+593 ITNLETYIANLGDT

-729 VNSEANAKEIA
+729 VNS
-740 PELKAPVNSE
+740 
-750 ANAKEITPE
+750 
-759 LKAPVNSEANAK
+759 
-771 EIAPELKAPVNSEAN
+771 
-786 AKEITPELKAPV
+786 
-798 NSHQETS
+798 HQETS

-815 TNIVTR
+815 SNIATR

-833 NKTVKETANQIIN
+833 NKTVKQTANQIIN
-846 ANAVETGNSALQ
+846 ANAVETGNKAAQTIDAALGQSATGKEEALSAYEIDKRRFNNGKDVSLPKLNAAGYQWISDNADYFDELERKYGLEKGILSAVASAESSAGQRTGNPVDKNGNKLSSALGAFQ
-858 KIDKAIGQNS
+858 ITK
-868 SSSSSLNTTG
+868 G
-878 TRNDIQKAADTYNNG
+878 TREDLGLSDADAMDTRKAAD
-893 RLDVKVGGLGAEG
+893 GA
-906 KANLDKLAPYFA
+906 
-918 ELENKYGLP
+918 
-927 EGTLYSIAATE
+927 
-938 SGGDPNAKS
+938 
-947 PLTRSPDGKLSGGAL
+947 
-962 GMFQFT
+962 
-968 SIARKETGISEQ
+968 
-980 DAFDP
+980 
-985 VKSAEAAALLMSKY
+985 
-999 LKQANGDLNEAITA
+999 
-1013 YNAGFGTINKW
+1013 
-1024 KKGTGDLSKEN
+1024 
-1035 REYAIKV
+1035 
-1042 NTHRARYLGGEIYT
+1042 ARYLSMLMNRYNGDQGRAIAAYHAGMGHVDKGRVVAGTGEYVT
-1056 PEAGAQGGAQYGVRG
+1056 RVRG
-1071 PLPDNAVIDQSTG
+1071 YQQMLNNGAVYGSKVDHSAPAIYEKIPDNAVIDQSTG

-1134 ARGKGTATA
+1134 ARGRGTATA

-1177 DGLFDKLRNSP
+1177 DGLYDKLINARGMRSNNSP
-1188 GMRKNN
+1188 Q
-1194 APEPAST
+1194 PAST

>member
-74 PIVEAMKRLNLGDVS
+74 PIVEAMKRLNLGDVP
-89 RIREDK
+89 RVVQED
-95 VTNRA
+95 VA
-100 QQAAPTAHNP
+100 LQEPQAKSTT
-110 PNRRREAIT
+110 RKGKKRGRKAIT
-119 EDVKAQRL
+119 EDV
-127 ETVKL
+127 
-132 ARDLKGERVAT
+132 
-143 VDPVSR
+143 
-149 SVSALNR
+149 
-156 TIENSRPDFVANAP
+156 
-170 SVDPIVDAMKR
+170 
-181 LNLGDV
+181 
-187 SRVVQEGIAQQE
+187 
-199 QQAKS
+199 
-204 TTPKGKKRRRKAIPE
+204 
-219 DIKAQ
+219 KAQ
-224 RTEAAEHAREMFD
+224 RTEAAEHAREMFG
-237 QKGGAQKS
+237 QKGGTQKS

-264 AEDARAERAEKAR
+264 AEDARAERAEKTR

-354 DDNSRRKGFFR
+354 DDNSRKKGFFR
-365 RKSQNSADVVQVNTQ
+365 RKSQSSADVVQVNTQ

-387 QEQTSE
+387 QDQTSE

-432 GVASLLMGRGMLKK
+432 GIASLIFGRGALKK
-446 AGALAFGALGAKK
+446 VGSMALGALGIK
-459 LVGMLRGGG
+459 GI
-468 KKTLAHEGGD
+468 
-478 LAARAAGKLGLKA
+478 GKLGIKA
-491 VGKGALRAIPLVGT
+491 VAKGALRAIPLVGT
-505 VAGGIYDAVTGWNDT
+505 VAGGIYDAVTGWNDI

-593 ITNLETYISNLGDT
+593 VTNLETYISNLGDT

-616 AKIGDAVSAWFS
+616 AKIGDAISAWFS
-628 DTSNKLLEKLDAIK
+628 DTTKNLNEKLDAIK
-642 DFFTVDNLKQVFSDA
+642 NFFTVDNLKQVFSDA
-657 IDSAIDFIKNPGKHI
+657 IDSAIDFIKNPGKYI
-672 KEAAGNIWDGV
+672 KEAGS
-683 KNLPGKALDAAVDA
+683 NLWSAAKELSGEVADAAVQS
-697 VKNTPAA
+697 TPVAWVA
-704 MIVSKIPNPI
+704 SKLVNK
-714 GEANAKEITPELKAP
+714 ADAKEVTPELKTP
-729 VNSEANAKEIA
+729 AKESQEDNA
-740 PELKAPVNSE
+740 P
-750 ANAKEITPE
+750 
-759 LKAPVNSEANAK
+759 
-771 EIAPELKAPVNSEAN
+771 
-786 AKEITPELKAPV
+786 
-798 NSHQETS
+798 
-805 DSKTESDAKQ
+805 KTEYTPKKA
-815 TNIVTR
+815 NIVTR
-821 VINAALDTAKDS
+821 VVNASLDTAKDS

-846 ANAVETGNSALQ
+846 ANAVETGNRALQ
-858 KIDKAIGQNS
+858 KIDNAIGQNS

-893 RLDVKVGGLGAEG
+893 NLDVKVGSLGAEG

-927 EGTLYSIAATE
+927 EGTLYAIAATE

-947 PLTRSPDGKLSGGAL
+947 TLTRSPNGKLSGGAL

-968 SIARKETGISEQ
+968 SVAREETGLSRE
-980 DAFDP
+980 DSFNP
-985 VKSAEAAALLMSKY
+985 EKSAEAAALLMSKY

-1056 PEAGAQGGAQYGVRG
+1056 PGAGAQGGAQYGVRG

-1156 EARPVANNS
+1156 EARPVASNS

-1201 SQVTTAANDLQ
+1201 SLVTTAANDLQ

>member
-33 VEDLKGGR
+33 VEDLKGER

-61 SRPDFVANAPSVD
+61 SRPDFVTNVPSVD
-74 PIVEAMKRLNLGDVS
+74 SIVDAMKRLNLGDVS

-95 VTNRA
+95 VTNRE

-187 SRVVQEGIAQQE
+187 SRVVQEGIAQEE

-204 TTPKGKKRRRKAIPE
+204 TTPKGKKRRRKAISE

-446 AGALAFGALGAKK
+446 AGALAFGALGAKR

-585 IAQAIDSG
+585 IALAIDSG

-729 VNSEANAKEIA
+729 VNS
-740 PELKAPVNSE
+740 
-750 ANAKEITPE
+750 
-759 LKAPVNSEANAK
+759 
-771 EIAPELKAPVNSEAN
+771 
-786 AKEITPELKAPV
+786 
-798 NSHQETS
+798 HQETS

-815 TNIVTR
+815 TNIAAR
-821 VINAALDTAKDS
+821 VINAALDMAKDS

-846 ANAVETGNSALQ
+846 ANAVETGNKAAQTIDAALGQSATGKEEALSAYEIDKRRFNNGKDVSLPKLNAAGYQWISDNADYFDELERKYGLEKGILSAVASAESSAGQRTGNPVDKNGNKLSSALGAFQ
-858 KIDKAIGQNS
+858 ITK
-868 SSSSSLNTTG
+868 G
-878 TRNDIQKAADTYNNG
+878 TREDLGLSDADAMDTRKAAD
-893 RLDVKVGGLGAEG
+893 GA
-906 KANLDKLAPYFA
+906 
-918 ELENKYGLP
+918 
-927 EGTLYSIAATE
+927 
-938 SGGDPNAKS
+938 
-947 PLTRSPDGKLSGGAL
+947 
-962 GMFQFT
+962 
-968 SIARKETGISEQ
+968 
-980 DAFDP
+980 
-985 VKSAEAAALLMSKY
+985 
-999 LKQANGDLNEAITA
+999 
-1013 YNAGFGTINKW
+1013 
-1024 KKGTGDLSKEN
+1024 
-1035 REYAIKV
+1035 
-1042 NTHRARYLGGEIYT
+1042 ARYLSMLMNRYNGDQGRAIAAYHAGMGHVDKGRVVAGTGEYVT
-1056 PEAGAQGGAQYGVRG
+1056 RVRG
-1071 PLPDNAVIDQSTG
+1071 YQQMLNNGAVYGSKVDHSAPAIYEKIPDNAVIDQSTG

-1134 ARGKGTATA
+1134 ARGNGTATA
-1143 AGNVYVDTPMPVE
+1143 AGNVYVDTPTPVE
-1156 EARPVANNS
+1156 EARPVASNS

-1177 DGLFDKLRNSP
+1177 DGLYDKLINARGMRSNNSP
-1188 GMRKNN
+1188 Q
-1194 APEPAST
+1194 PAST
-1201 SQVTTAANDLQ
+1201 FQVTTAANDLQ

>member
-33 VEDLKGGR
+33 VEDLKGER

-61 SRPDFVANAPSVD
+61 SRPDFVTNAPSVD
-74 PIVEAMKRLNLGDVS
+74 PIVDAIKRLNLGDVS

-277 RKEDDERLNAE
+277 HKEDDERLNAE

-468 KKTLAHEGGD
+468 KKTIAHEGGD

-561 IGEVLKSLGFE
+561 IGEVIKSLGFE

-607 ISTKFDDYT
+607 ISTKFEDYT

-729 VNSEANAKEIA
+729 VNS
-740 PELKAPVNSE
+740 
-750 ANAKEITPE
+750 
-759 LKAPVNSEANAK
+759 
-771 EIAPELKAPVNSEAN
+771 
-786 AKEITPELKAPV
+786 
-798 NSHQETS
+798 HQETS

-858 KIDKAIGQNS
+858 KIDNAIGQNS

-893 RLDVKVGGLGAEG
+893 NLDVKVGNLGAEG

-968 SIARKETGISEQ
+968 SIARKETGISEP

-1056 PEAGAQGGAQYGVRG
+1056 PGAGAQGGAQYGVRG

-1156 EARPVANNS
+1156 EARPVASNS

-1201 SQVTTAANDLQ
+1201 SLVTTAANDLQ

>member
-74 PIVEAMKRLNLGDVS
+74 PIV
-89 RIREDK
+89 
-95 VTNRA
+95 
-100 QQAAPTAHNP
+100 
-110 PNRRREAIT
+110 
-119 EDVKAQRL
+119 
-127 ETVKL
+127 
-132 ARDLKGERVAT
+132 
-143 VDPVSR
+143 
-149 SVSALNR
+149 
-156 TIENSRPDFVANAP
+156 
-170 SVDPIVDAMKR
+170 DAMKR

-187 SRVVQEGIAQQE
+187 SRVVQEGIAQEE

-204 TTPKGKKRRRKAIPE
+204 TTPKGKKRRRKAISE

-264 AEDARAERAEKAR
+264 AEDVRAERAEKAR

-432 GVASLLMGRGMLKK
+432 GIASLIFGRGTLKK
-446 AGALAFGALGAKK
+446 VGSMALGALGIKG
-459 LVGMLRGGG
+459 V
-468 KKTLAHEGGD
+468 
-478 LAARAAGKLGLKA
+478 GKLGIKA
-491 VGKGALRAIPLVGT
+491 VAKGALRAIPLVGT
-505 VAGGIYDAVTGWNDT
+505 AAGGIYDAVTGWNDI

-527 GLKSGQDPSFQQ
+527 GLKDGEEPSFQQ

-593 ITNLETYISNLGDT
+593 VTDLETYISNLGDT

-616 AKIGDAVSAWFS
+616 AKIGDAISAWFS
-628 DTSNKLLEKLDAIK
+628 DTTKNLNEKLDAIK
-642 DFFTVDNLKQVFSDA
+642 NFFTVDNLKQVFSDA

-729 VNSEANAKEIA
+729 VNS
-740 PELKAPVNSE
+740 
-750 ANAKEITPE
+750 
-759 LKAPVNSEANAK
+759 
-771 EIAPELKAPVNSEAN
+771 
-786 AKEITPELKAPV
+786 
-798 NSHQETS
+798 HQETS
-805 DSKTESDAKQ
+805 DSKNESDAKQ

-846 ANAVETGNSALQ
+846 ANAVETGNKAAQTIDAALGQSATGKEEALSAYEIDKRRFNNGKDVSLPKLNAAGYQWISDNADYFDELERKYGLEKGILSAVASAESSAGQRTGNPVDKNGNKLSSALGAFQ
-858 KIDKAIGQNS
+858 ITK
-868 SSSSSLNTTG
+868 G
-878 TRNDIQKAADTYNNG
+878 TREDLGLSDADAMDTRKAAD
-893 RLDVKVGGLGAEG
+893 GA
-906 KANLDKLAPYFA
+906 
-918 ELENKYGLP
+918 
-927 EGTLYSIAATE
+927 
-938 SGGDPNAKS
+938 
-947 PLTRSPDGKLSGGAL
+947 
-962 GMFQFT
+962 
-968 SIARKETGISEQ
+968 
-980 DAFDP
+980 
-985 VKSAEAAALLMSKY
+985 
-999 LKQANGDLNEAITA
+999 
-1013 YNAGFGTINKW
+1013 
-1024 KKGTGDLSKEN
+1024 
-1035 REYAIKV
+1035 
-1042 NTHRARYLGGEIYT
+1042 ARYLSMLMNRYNGDQGRAIAAYHAGMGHVDKGRVVAGTGEYVT
-1056 PEAGAQGGAQYGVRG
+1056 RVRG
-1071 PLPDNAVIDQSTG
+1071 YQQMLNNGAVYGSKVDHSAPAIYEKIPDNAVIDQSTG

-1134 ARGKGTATA
+1134 ARGRGTATA

-1177 DGLFDKLRNSP
+1177 DGLYDKLINARGMRSNNSP
-1188 GMRKNN
+1188 Q
-1194 APEPAST
+1194 PDST

>member
-33 VEDLKGGR
+33 VE
-41 VATVDPVS
+41 
-49 RSVSALN
+49 
-56 RTIEN
+56 
-61 SRPDFVANAPSVD
+61 
-74 PIVEAMKRLNLGDVS
+74 
-89 RIREDK
+89 
-95 VTNRA
+95 
-100 QQAAPTAHNP
+100 
-110 PNRRREAIT
+110 
-119 EDVKAQRL
+119 
-127 ETVKL
+127 
-132 ARDLKGERVAT
+132 DLKGERVAT

-187 SRVVQEGIAQQE
+187 SRVVQEDVALQE
-199 QQAKS
+199 PQAKS
-204 TTPKGKKRRRKAIPE
+204 TTRKGKKRRKKAITE
-219 DIKAQ
+219 DVKAQ
-224 RTEAAEHAREMFD
+224 RTEAAEHAREMFG

-399 KILSALDQI
+399 KILRALDQI

-505 VAGGIYDAVTGWNDT
+505 VAGGIYGAVTGWNDT

-550 MGGLVSGISSA
+550 MEGLVSGISSA

-585 IAQAIDSG
+585 IALAIDSG

-672 KEAAGNIWDGV
+672 KEAAGNILDGV

-714 GEANAKEITPELKAP
+714 GEANAKEITPELK
-729 VNSEANAKEIA
+729 V
-740 PELKAPVNSE
+740 
-750 ANAKEITPE
+750 
-759 LKAPVNSEANAK
+759 
-771 EIAPELKAPVNSEAN
+771 
-786 AKEITPELKAPV
+786 PV
-798 NSHQETS
+798 NSHQGTS

-815 TNIVTR
+815 TNIAAR
-821 VINAALDTAKDS
+821 VINAALDMAKDS

-893 RLDVKVGGLGAEG
+893 NLDVKVGSLGAEG

-927 EGTLYSIAATE
+927 EGTLYAIAATE
-938 SGGDPNAKS
+938 SGGNPYAKS
-947 PLTRSPDGKLSGGAL
+947 QTGAL

-968 SIARKETGISEQ
+968 GIAREETGLAEGES
-980 DAFDP
+980 FDP

-1056 PEAGAQGGAQYGVRG
+1056 PGAGAQGGAQYGVRG

-1156 EARPVANNS
+1156 EARPVASNS
-1165 SYFDQLGAQMGI
+1165 
-1177 DGLFDKLRNSP
+1177 
-1188 GMRKNN
+1188 
-1194 APEPAST
+1194 
-1201 SQVTTAANDLQ
+1201 
-1212 QPTGRMQID
+1212 
-1221 GQVIS
+1221 
-1226 DLGGSGA
+1226 
-1233 KPTMQLADNTVS
+1233 
-1245 LDGETKRLFAQ
+1245 
-1256 MTSLLARIEE
+1256 
-1266 HTKDSAKGQGTVV
+1266 
-1279 KVSTPQP
+1279 
-1286 GVMRTVPLSIDDPLM
+1286 
-1301 NDYARVD
+1301 

>member
-89 RIREDK
+89 R
-95 VTNRA
+95 
-100 QQAAPTAHNP
+100 
-110 PNRRREAIT
+110 
-119 EDVKAQRL
+119 
-127 ETVKL
+127 
-132 ARDLKGERVAT
+132 
-143 VDPVSR
+143 
-149 SVSALNR
+149 
-156 TIENSRPDFVANAP
+156 
-170 SVDPIVDAMKR
+170 
-181 LNLGDV
+181 
-187 SRVVQEGIAQQE
+187 VVQEDVAQQE
-199 QQAKS
+199 QRAKS

-219 DIKAQ
+219 DVKAQ
-224 RTEAAEHAREMFD
+224 RTEAAEHAREMFG

-264 AEDARAERAEKAR
+264 AEEARAERAEKAR

-387 QEQTSE
+387 QDQTSE

-432 GVASLLMGRGMLKK
+432 GIASLIFGRGALKK
-446 AGALAFGALGAKK
+446 VGSMALGALGIKG
-459 LVGMLRGGG
+459 V
-468 KKTLAHEGGD
+468 
-478 LAARAAGKLGLKA
+478 GKLGIKA
-491 VGKGALRAIPLVGT
+491 VAKGALRAIPLVGT
-505 VAGGIYDAVTGWNDT
+505 VAGGIYDAVTGWNDI

-593 ITNLETYISNLGDT
+593 VTNLETYISNLGDT

-616 AKIGDAVSAWFS
+616 AKIGDAISAWFS
-628 DTSNKLLEKLDAIK
+628 DTTKNLNEKLDAIK
-642 DFFTVDNLKQVFSDA
+642 NFFTVDNLKQVFSDA
-657 IDSAIDFIKNPGKHI
+657 IDSAIDFIKNPGKYI
-672 KEAAGNIWDGV
+672 KEAGS
-683 KNLPGKALDAAVDA
+683 NLWSAAKELSGEVADAAVQS
-697 VKNTPAA
+697 TPVAWVA
-704 MIVSKIPNPI
+704 SKLVNK
-714 GEANAKEITPELKAP
+714 ADAKEVTPELKTP
-729 VNSEANAKEIA
+729 AKESQEDNA
-740 PELKAPVNSE
+740 P
-750 ANAKEITPE
+750 
-759 LKAPVNSEANAK
+759 
-771 EIAPELKAPVNSEAN
+771 
-786 AKEITPELKAPV
+786 
-798 NSHQETS
+798 
-805 DSKTESDAKQ
+805 KTEYTPKKA
-815 TNIVTR
+815 NIVTR
-821 VINAALDTAKDS
+821 VVNASLDTAKDS

-846 ANAVETGNSALQ
+846 ANAVETGNRALQ
-858 KIDKAIGQNS
+858 KIDNAIGQNS

-893 RLDVKVGGLGAEG
+893 NLDVKVGNLGAEG

-968 SIARKETGISEQ
+968 SVAREETGLSRE
-980 DAFDP
+980 DSFNP
-985 VKSAEAAALLMSKY
+985 EKSAEAAALLMSKY

-1056 PEAGAQGGAQYGVRG
+1056 PGAGAQGGAQYGVRG

-1156 EARPVANNS
+1156 EARPVASNS

-1201 SQVTTAANDLQ
+1201 SLVTTAANDLQ

>member
-56 RTIEN
+56 RTIDN
-61 SRPDFVANAPSVD
+61 SRPDFVA
-74 PIVEAMKRLNLGDVS
+74 K
-89 RIREDK
+89 
-95 VTNRA
+95 
-100 QQAAPTAHNP
+100 
-110 PNRRREAIT
+110 
-119 EDVKAQRL
+119 
-127 ETVKL
+127 
-132 ARDLKGERVAT
+132 
-143 VDPVSR
+143 
-149 SVSALNR
+149 
-156 TIENSRPDFVANAP
+156 AP

-187 SRVVQEGIAQQE
+187 SRVVQEDVAQQE
-199 QQAKS
+199 LRAKS
-204 TTPKGKKRRRKAIPE
+204 TTPKGKKRHRKAIPE
-219 DIKAQ
+219 DVKAQ
-224 RTEAAEHAREMFD
+224 RTEAAEHAREMFG

-245 QNQRDAR
+245 QNKRDAR

-264 AEDARAERAEKAR
+264 AEEARAERAEKAR

-365 RKSQNSADVVQVNTQ
+365 RKSQSSADVVQVNTQ

-387 QEQTSE
+387 QDQTSE

-399 KILSALDQI
+399 KILCALDQI

-468 KKTLAHEGGD
+468 KKTLTHEGGD

-550 MGGLVSGISSA
+550 LGGLVSGISSA
-561 IGEVLKSLGFE
+561 IGDVLKSLGFE

-672 KEAAGNIWDGV
+672 KEAASNIWDGV

-714 GEANAKEITPELKAP
+714 G
-729 VNSEANAKEIA
+729 
-740 PELKAPVNSE
+740 
-750 ANAKEITPE
+750 
-759 LKAPVNSEANAK
+759 
-771 EIAPELKAPVNSEAN
+771 EAN

-858 KIDKAIGQNS
+858 KIDRAIGQNS

-893 RLDVKVGGLGAEG
+893 NLDVKVEGLGAEG

-1024 KKGTGDLSKEN
+1024 KKGIGDLSKEN

-1056 PEAGAQGGAQYGVRG
+1056 PGAEAQGGAQYGVRG

-1177 DGLFDKLRNSP
+1177 DGLYDKLINARGMRSNNSP
-1188 GMRKNN
+1188 Q
-1194 APEPAST
+1194 PAST

>member
-19 SAKELEELAGIREA
+19 SAKELEELAGIRVA
-33 VEDLKGGR
+33 VESLKGGL
-41 VATVDPVS
+41 VPVS

-61 SRPDFVANAPSVD
+61 SRPDFVA
-74 PIVEAMKRLNLGDVS
+74 K
-89 RIREDK
+89 
-95 VTNRA
+95 
-100 QQAAPTAHNP
+100 
-110 PNRRREAIT
+110 
-119 EDVKAQRL
+119 
-127 ETVKL
+127 
-132 ARDLKGERVAT
+132 
-143 VDPVSR
+143 
-149 SVSALNR
+149 
-156 TIENSRPDFVANAP
+156 AP

-187 SRVVQEGIAQQE
+187 SRVVQEDVAQQE
-199 QQAKS
+199 QRAKS
-204 TTPKGKKRRRKAIPE
+204 TTPKGKKRRRKVIPE
-219 DIKAQ
+219 DVKVQ
-224 RTEAAEHAREMFD
+224 RTEAAEHAREMFG

-365 RKSQNSADVVQVNTQ
+365 RKSQSSADVVQVNTQ

-387 QEQTSE
+387 QDQTSE

-399 KILSALDQI
+399 KILSALEQI

-585 IAQAIDSG
+585 IALAIDSG

-729 VNSEANAKEIA
+729 VNS
-740 PELKAPVNSE
+740 
-750 ANAKEITPE
+750 
-759 LKAPVNSEANAK
+759 
-771 EIAPELKAPVNSEAN
+771 
-786 AKEITPELKAPV
+786 
-798 NSHQETS
+798 HQETS

-815 TNIVTR
+815 TNIAAR
-821 VINAALDTAKDS
+821 VINAALDMAKDS

-846 ANAVETGNSALQ
+846 ANAVETGNKAAQTIDAALGQSATGKEEALSAYEIDKRRFNNGKDVSLPKLNAAGYQWISDNADYFDELERKYGLEKGILSAVASAESSAGQRTGNPVDKNGNKLSSALGAFQ
-858 KIDKAIGQNS
+858 ITK
-868 SSSSSLNTTG
+868 G
-878 TRNDIQKAADTYNNG
+878 TREDLGLSDADAMDTRKAAD
-893 RLDVKVGGLGAEG
+893 GA
-906 KANLDKLAPYFA
+906 
-918 ELENKYGLP
+918 
-927 EGTLYSIAATE
+927 
-938 SGGDPNAKS
+938 
-947 PLTRSPDGKLSGGAL
+947 
-962 GMFQFT
+962 
-968 SIARKETGISEQ
+968 
-980 DAFDP
+980 
-985 VKSAEAAALLMSKY
+985 
-999 LKQANGDLNEAITA
+999 
-1013 YNAGFGTINKW
+1013 
-1024 KKGTGDLSKEN
+1024 
-1035 REYAIKV
+1035 
-1042 NTHRARYLGGEIYT
+1042 ARYLSMLMNRYNGDQGRAIAAYHAGMGHVDKGRVVAGTGEYVT
-1056 PEAGAQGGAQYGVRG
+1056 RVRG
-1071 PLPDNAVIDQSTG
+1071 YQQMLNNGAVYGSKVDHSAPAIYEKIPDNAVIDQSTG

-1165 SYFDQLGAQMGI
+1165 SYFDQIGAQMGI

>member
-89 RIREDK
+89 RVVQED
-95 VTNRA
+95 VA
-100 QQAAPTAHNP
+100 LQEPQAKSTTRKGKK
-110 PNRRREAIT
+110 RRKKAIT
-119 EDVKAQRL
+119 EDV
-127 ETVKL
+127 
-132 ARDLKGERVAT
+132 
-143 VDPVSR
+143 
-149 SVSALNR
+149 
-156 TIENSRPDFVANAP
+156 
-170 SVDPIVDAMKR
+170 
-181 LNLGDV
+181 
-187 SRVVQEGIAQQE
+187 
-199 QQAKS
+199 
-204 TTPKGKKRRRKAIPE
+204 
-219 DIKAQ
+219 KAQ
-224 RTEAAEHAREMFD
+224 RTEAAEHAREMFG

-399 KILSALDQI
+399 KILRALDQI

-505 VAGGIYDAVTGWNDT
+505 VAGGIYGAVTGWNDT

-527 GLKSGQDPSFQQ
+527 GLKDGEEPSFQQ

-593 ITNLETYISNLGDT
+593 VTNLETYISNLGDT

-616 AKIGDAVSAWFS
+616 AKIGDAISAWFS
-628 DTSNKLLEKLDAIK
+628 DTTKNLNEKLDAIK
-642 DFFTVDNLKQVFSDA
+642 NFFTVDNLKQVFSDA
-657 IDSAIDFIKNPGKHI
+657 IDSAIDFIKNPGKYI
-672 KEAAGNIWDGV
+672 KEAGSNLWHTVKEHAGEAMD
-683 KNLPGKALDAAVDA
+683 KTADA
-697 VKNTPAA
+697 VIQSTPLGLVASTL
-704 MIVSKIPNPI
+704 VNK
-714 GEANAKEITPELKAP
+714 ANAKEVTPELKTP
-729 VNSEANAKEIA
+729 DKESQERNTPKSEDIPK
-740 PELKAPVNSE
+740 KA
-750 ANAKEITPE
+750 
-759 LKAPVNSEANAK
+759 
-771 EIAPELKAPVNSEAN
+771 
-786 AKEITPELKAPV
+786 
-798 NSHQETS
+798 
-805 DSKTESDAKQ
+805 
-815 TNIVTR
+815 NIVTR
-821 VINAALDTAKDS
+821 VVNASLDTAQNG

-846 ANAVETGNSALQ
+846 ANAVETGNKAAQTIDAALGQSATGKEEALSAYEIDKRRFNNGKDVSLPKLNAAGYQWISDNADYFDKLERKYGLEKGILSAVASAESSAGQRTGNPVDKNGNKLSSALGAFQ
-858 KIDKAIGQNS
+858 ITK
-868 SSSSSLNTTG
+868 G
-878 TRNDIQKAADTYNNG
+878 TREDLGLSDADAMDTRKAAD
-893 RLDVKVGGLGAEG
+893 GA
-906 KANLDKLAPYFA
+906 
-918 ELENKYGLP
+918 
-927 EGTLYSIAATE
+927 
-938 SGGDPNAKS
+938 
-947 PLTRSPDGKLSGGAL
+947 
-962 GMFQFT
+962 
-968 SIARKETGISEQ
+968 
-980 DAFDP
+980 
-985 VKSAEAAALLMSKY
+985 
-999 LKQANGDLNEAITA
+999 
-1013 YNAGFGTINKW
+1013 
-1024 KKGTGDLSKEN
+1024 
-1035 REYAIKV
+1035 
-1042 NTHRARYLGGEIYT
+1042 ARYLSMLMNRYNGDQGRAIAAYHAGMGHVDKGRVVAGTGEYVT
-1056 PEAGAQGGAQYGVRG
+1056 RVRG
-1071 PLPDNAVIDQSTG
+1071 YQQMLNNGAVYDSKVDHSAPAIYEKIPDNAVIDQSTG

-1134 ARGKGTATA
+1134 ARGRGTATA

-1177 DGLFDKLRNSP
+1177 DGLYDKLINARGMRSNNSP
-1188 GMRKNN
+1188 Q
-1194 APEPAST
+1194 PAST

>member
-1 MERKNANIDDVIR
+1 
-14 TVETA
+14 
-19 SAKELEELAGIREA
+19 
-33 VEDLKGGR
+33 
-41 VATVDPVS
+41 
-49 RSVSALN
+49 
-56 RTIEN
+56 
-61 SRPDFVANAPSVD
+61 
-74 PIVEAMKRLNLGDVS
+74 
-89 RIREDK
+89 
-95 VTNRA
+95 
-100 QQAAPTAHNP
+100 
-110 PNRRREAIT
+110 
-119 EDVKAQRL
+119 
-127 ETVKL
+127 
-132 ARDLKGERVAT
+132 
-143 VDPVSR
+143 
-149 SVSALNR
+149 
-156 TIENSRPDFVANAP
+156 
-170 SVDPIVDAMKR
+170 IVDAMKR

-187 SRVVQEGIAQQE
+187 SRVVQEGIAQEE

-204 TTPKGKKRRRKAIPE
+204 TTPKGKKRRRKAISE

-468 KKTLAHEGGD
+468 KKTIAHEGGD
-478 LAARAAGKLGLKA
+478 LAALAAGKFGLKA

-527 GLKSGQDPSFQQ
+527 GLKSGQEPSFQQ

-607 ISTKFDDYT
+607 ISTKFEDYT

-729 VNSEANAKEIA
+729 VNS
-740 PELKAPVNSE
+740 
-750 ANAKEITPE
+750 
-759 LKAPVNSEANAK
+759 
-771 EIAPELKAPVNSEAN
+771 
-786 AKEITPELKAPV
+786 
-798 NSHQETS
+798 HQETS

-815 TNIVTR
+815 TNIATR

-846 ANAVETGNSALQ
+846 ANAVEMGNSAVR
-858 KIDKAIGQNS
+858 KIDSAIGQNS
-868 SSSSSLNTTG
+868 SSSSSRNTTG
-878 TRNDIQKAADTYNNG
+878 TGNDIQKAADTYNNG
-893 RLDVKVGGLGAEG
+893 NLDVKVGSLGAEG

-927 EGTLYSIAATE
+927 EGTLYAIAATE

-968 SIARKETGISEQ
+968 SIARKETGISEP

-1013 YNAGFGTINKW
+1013 YNAGFGTINRW

-1056 PEAGAQGGAQYGVRG
+1056 PGAGAQGGAQYVVRG
-1071 PLPDNAVIDQSTG
+1071 P
-1084 LAFTPG
+1084 
-1090 DSPFEKGG
+1090 
-1098 LVDKIGNA
+1098 
-1106 VGVNDLVNKF
+1106 
-1116 MNGRG
+1116 
-1121 MRREVVQGTLEER
+1121 
-1134 ARGKGTATA
+1134 
-1143 AGNVYVDTPMPVE
+1143 
-1156 EARPVANNS
+1156 
-1165 SYFDQLGAQMGI
+1165 
-1177 DGLFDKLRNSP
+1177 
-1188 GMRKNN
+1188 
-1194 APEPAST
+1194 
-1201 SQVTTAANDLQ
+1201 
-1212 QPTGRMQID
+1212 
-1221 GQVIS
+1221 
-1226 DLGGSGA
+1226 
-1233 KPTMQLADNTVS
+1233 
-1245 LDGETKRLFAQ
+1245 
-1256 MTSLLARIEE
+1256 
-1266 HTKDSAKGQGTVV
+1266 
-1279 KVSTPQP
+1279 
-1286 GVMRTVPLSIDDPLM
+1286 
-1301 NDYARVD
+1301 

>member
-33 VEDLKGGR
+33 VEDLKGER

-89 RIREDK
+89 R
-95 VTNRA
+95 
-100 QQAAPTAHNP
+100 
-110 PNRRREAIT
+110 
-119 EDVKAQRL
+119 
-127 ETVKL
+127 
-132 ARDLKGERVAT
+132 
-143 VDPVSR
+143 
-149 SVSALNR
+149 
-156 TIENSRPDFVANAP
+156 
-170 SVDPIVDAMKR
+170 
-181 LNLGDV
+181 
-187 SRVVQEGIAQQE
+187 VVQEDVAQQE
-199 QQAKS
+199 QRAKS

-219 DIKAQ
+219 DVKAQ
-224 RTEAAEHAREMFD
+224 RTEAAEHAREMFG

-365 RKSQNSADVVQVNTQ
+365 RKSQSSADVVQVNTQ

-387 QEQTSE
+387 QDQTSE

-432 GVASLLMGRGMLKK
+432 GIASLIFGRGALKKVGSMALGALGIKKVASLLG
-446 AGALAFGALGAKK
+446 F
-459 LVGMLRGGG
+459 GG
-468 KKTLAHEGGD
+468 KKAAAKEAGELATRG
-478 LAARAAGKLGLKA
+478 AGKLATKGLEKLGVKA
-491 VGKGALRAIPLVGT
+491 FAKGALRAIPLVGT

-520 EAQRRAF
+520 EAQRRTF
-527 GLKSGQDPSFQQ
+527 GLKDGEDPSFQQ

-550 MGGLVSGISSA
+550 MGGLVSGISNA
-561 IGEVLKSLGFE
+561 IGGVLKSLGFE

-607 ISTKFDDYT
+607 VSTTFNDYT
-616 AKIGDAVSAWFS
+616 AKIGDAISAWFS
-628 DTSNKLLEKLDAIK
+628 DTTKSLNEKLDAIK
-642 DFFTVDNLKQVFSDA
+642 DFFTVDNLKKVFSDA
-657 IDSAIDFIKNPGKHI
+657 IDSAIDFIKNPGKYI
-672 KEAAGNIWDGV
+672 KEAGSNLWNAA
-683 KNLPGKALDAAVDA
+683 KELPGKVADAAVQS
-697 VKNTPAA
+697 TPVAWVA
-704 MIVSKIPNPI
+704 SKLVNK
-714 GEANAKEITPELKAP
+714 ADAKEVTPELKTP
-729 VNSEANAKEIA
+729 AKESQEDNA
-740 PELKAPVNSE
+740 P
-750 ANAKEITPE
+750 
-759 LKAPVNSEANAK
+759 
-771 EIAPELKAPVNSEAN
+771 
-786 AKEITPELKAPV
+786 
-798 NSHQETS
+798 
-805 DSKTESDAKQ
+805 KTEYTPKKA
-815 TNIVTR
+815 NIVTR
-821 VINAALDTAKDS
+821 VVNASLETAKDS

-846 ANAVETGNSALQ
+846 ANAVETGNRALQ
-858 KIDKAIGQNS
+858 KIDNAIGQNS

-893 RLDVKVGGLGAEG
+893 NLDVKVGSLGAEG

-1056 PEAGAQGGAQYGVRG
+1056 PRAGTQGGRPQQSGQSPRMDN
-1071 PLPDNAVIDQSTG
+1071 LPENAFVDQSTG

-1090 DSPFEKGG
+1090 QNPFEKGG
-1098 LVDKIGNA
+1098 LVDRIGELT
-1106 VGVNDLVNKF
+1106 GVNDLASKF
-1116 MNGRG
+1116 LNGRG

-1134 ARGKGTATA
+1134 ARGRGTATA

-1177 DGLFDKLRNSP
+1177 DGLYDKLINARGMRSNNSP
-1188 GMRKNN
+1188 Q
-1194 APEPAST
+1194 PAST

>member
-49 RSVSALN
+49 HSVSALN

-61 SRPDFVANAPSVD
+61 SRPDFVANAPSVA

-89 RIREDK
+89 RVVQED
-95 VTNRA
+95 VA
-100 QQAAPTAHNP
+100 LQEPQAKSTTRKGKK
-110 PNRRREAIT
+110 RRKKAIT
-119 EDVKAQRL
+119 EDV
-127 ETVKL
+127 
-132 ARDLKGERVAT
+132 
-143 VDPVSR
+143 
-149 SVSALNR
+149 
-156 TIENSRPDFVANAP
+156 
-170 SVDPIVDAMKR
+170 
-181 LNLGDV
+181 
-187 SRVVQEGIAQQE
+187 
-199 QQAKS
+199 
-204 TTPKGKKRRRKAIPE
+204 
-219 DIKAQ
+219 KAQ
-224 RTEAAEHAREMFD
+224 RTEAAEHAREMFG

-252 GRFIGKSGSKAA
+252 GRFIGKPGSKAA

-354 DDNSRRKGFFR
+354 DDNSRRKGYFR

-387 QEQTSE
+387 QDQTSE

-420 SKLFSLLGKGAG
+420 SKLFSLLGKRAG

-550 MGGLVSGISSA
+550 LGGLVSGISSA
-561 IGEVLKSLGFE
+561 IGDVLKSLGFE

-672 KEAAGNIWDGV
+672 KEAASNIWDGV

-729 VNSEANAKEIA
+729 VNS
-740 PELKAPVNSE
+740 
-750 ANAKEITPE
+750 
-759 LKAPVNSEANAK
+759 
-771 EIAPELKAPVNSEAN
+771 
-786 AKEITPELKAPV
+786 
-798 NSHQETS
+798 QQGTS
-805 DSKTESDAKQ
+805 DSKAESDAKQ
-815 TNIVTR
+815 TNIAAR
-821 VINAALDTAKDS
+821 VINAALDMAKDS

-846 ANAVETGNSALQ
+846 ANAVETGNKAAQTIDAALGQSATGKEEALSAYEIDKRRFNNGKDVSLPKLNAAGYQWISDNADYFDELERKYGLEKGILSAVASAESSAGQRTGNPVDKNGNKLSSALGAFQ
-858 KIDKAIGQNS
+858 ITK
-868 SSSSSLNTTG
+868 G
-878 TRNDIQKAADTYNNG
+878 TREDLGLSDADAMDTRKAAD
-893 RLDVKVGGLGAEG
+893 GA
-906 KANLDKLAPYFA
+906 
-918 ELENKYGLP
+918 
-927 EGTLYSIAATE
+927 
-938 SGGDPNAKS
+938 
-947 PLTRSPDGKLSGGAL
+947 
-962 GMFQFT
+962 
-968 SIARKETGISEQ
+968 
-980 DAFDP
+980 
-985 VKSAEAAALLMSKY
+985 
-999 LKQANGDLNEAITA
+999 
-1013 YNAGFGTINKW
+1013 
-1024 KKGTGDLSKEN
+1024 
-1035 REYAIKV
+1035 
-1042 NTHRARYLGGEIYT
+1042 ARYLSMLMNRYNGDQGRAIAAYHAGMGHVDKGRVVAGTGEYVT
-1056 PEAGAQGGAQYGVRG
+1056 RVRG
-1071 PLPDNAVIDQSTG
+1071 YQQMLNNGAVYGSKVDHSAPAIHEKMPDNAVIDQSTG

-1156 EARPVANNS
+1156 EARPVASNS

>member
-49 RSVSALN
+49 HSVSALN

-61 SRPDFVANAPSVD
+61 SRPDFVANAPSVA

-89 RIREDK
+89 R
-95 VTNRA
+95 
-100 QQAAPTAHNP
+100 
-110 PNRRREAIT
+110 
-119 EDVKAQRL
+119 
-127 ETVKL
+127 
-132 ARDLKGERVAT
+132 
-143 VDPVSR
+143 
-149 SVSALNR
+149 
-156 TIENSRPDFVANAP
+156 
-170 SVDPIVDAMKR
+170 
-181 LNLGDV
+181 
-187 SRVVQEGIAQQE
+187 VVQEDVAQQE
-199 QQAKS
+199 QRAKS

-219 DIKAQ
+219 DVKAQ
-224 RTEAAEHAREMFD
+224 RTEAAEHAREMFG

-264 AEDARAERAEKAR
+264 AEEARAERAEKAR

-341 GARKSIADVIRGN
+341 GATKSIADVIRGN

-446 AGALAFGALGAKK
+446 AGALAFGALGAKR

-550 MGGLVSGISSA
+550 LGGLVSGISSA
-561 IGEVLKSLGFE
+561 IGDVLKSLGFE

-593 ITNLETYISNLGDT
+593 VTNLETYISNLGDT

-729 VNSEANAKEIA
+729 VNS
-740 PELKAPVNSE
+740 
-750 ANAKEITPE
+750 
-759 LKAPVNSEANAK
+759 
-771 EIAPELKAPVNSEAN
+771 
-786 AKEITPELKAPV
+786 
-798 NSHQETS
+798 HQETS

-815 TNIVTR
+815 TNIATR

-846 ANAVETGNSALQ
+846 ANAVEMGNSAVR
-858 KIDKAIGQNS
+858 KIDSAIGQNS
-868 SSSSSLNTTG
+868 SSSSSRNTTG
-878 TRNDIQKAADTYNNG
+878 TGNDIQKAADTYNNG
-893 RLDVKVGGLGAEG
+893 NLDVKVGSLGAEG

-927 EGTLYSIAATE
+927 EGTLYAIAATE

-968 SIARKETGISEQ
+968 RVAREETGLSRE
-980 DAFDP
+980 DSFNP
-985 VKSAEAAALLMSKY
+985 EKSAEAAALLMSKY

-1056 PEAGAQGGAQYGVRG
+1056 PRAGTQGGRPQQSGQSPRMDN
-1071 PLPDNAVIDQSTG
+1071 LPENAFVDQSTG

-1090 DSPFEKGG
+1090 ETPFEKGG
-1098 LVDKIGNA
+1098 LVDRIGELT
-1106 VGVNDLVNKF
+1106 GVNDLASKF
-1116 MNGRG
+1116 LNGRG

-1177 DGLFDKLRNSP
+1177 DGLYDKLINAR
-1188 GMRKNN
+1188 GMRSNN
-1194 APEPAST
+1194 SPEPAST

>member
-61 SRPDFVANAPSVD
+61 SRPDFVT
-74 PIVEAMKRLNLGDVS
+74 K
-89 RIREDK
+89 
-95 VTNRA
+95 
-100 QQAAPTAHNP
+100 
-110 PNRRREAIT
+110 
-119 EDVKAQRL
+119 
-127 ETVKL
+127 
-132 ARDLKGERVAT
+132 
-143 VDPVSR
+143 
-149 SVSALNR
+149 
-156 TIENSRPDFVANAP
+156 AP

-187 SRVVQEGIAQQE
+187 SRVVQEDVAQQE
-199 QQAKS
+199 QRAKS

-219 DIKAQ
+219 DVKAQ
-224 RTEAAEHAREMFD
+224 RTEAAEHAREMFG

-264 AEDARAERAEKAR
+264 AEEARAERAEKAR

-387 QEQTSE
+387 QDQTSE

-432 GVASLLMGRGMLKK
+432 GIASLIFGRGALKK
-446 AGALAFGALGAKK
+446 VGSMALGALGIKG
-459 LVGMLRGGG
+459 V
-468 KKTLAHEGGD
+468 
-478 LAARAAGKLGLKA
+478 GKLGIKA
-491 VGKGALRAIPLVGT
+491 VAKGALRAIPLVGT
-505 VAGGIYDAVTGWNDT
+505 VAGGIYDAVTGWNDI

-593 ITNLETYISNLGDT
+593 VTNLETYISNLGDT

-616 AKIGDAVSAWFS
+616 AKIGDAISAWFS
-628 DTSNKLLEKLDAIK
+628 DTTKNLNEKLDAIK
-642 DFFTVDNLKQVFSDA
+642 NFFTVDNLKQVFSDA
-657 IDSAIDFIKNPGKHI
+657 IDSAIDFIKNPGKYI
-672 KEAAGNIWDGV
+672 KEAGS
-683 KNLPGKALDAAVDA
+683 NLWSAAKELSGEVADAAVQS
-697 VKNTPAA
+697 TPVAWVA
-704 MIVSKIPNPI
+704 SKLVNK
-714 GEANAKEITPELKAP
+714 ADAKEVTPELKTP
-729 VNSEANAKEIA
+729 AKESQEDNA
-740 PELKAPVNSE
+740 P
-750 ANAKEITPE
+750 
-759 LKAPVNSEANAK
+759 
-771 EIAPELKAPVNSEAN
+771 
-786 AKEITPELKAPV
+786 
-798 NSHQETS
+798 
-805 DSKTESDAKQ
+805 KTEYTPKKA
-815 TNIVTR
+815 NIVTR
-821 VINAALDTAKDS
+821 VVNASLDTAKDS

-846 ANAVETGNSALQ
+846 ANAVETGNKAAQTIDAALGQSATGKEEALSAYEIDKRRFNNGKDVSLPKLNAAGYQWISDNADYFDELERKYGLEKGILSAVASAESSAGQRTGNPVDKNGNKLSSALGAFQ
-858 KIDKAIGQNS
+858 ITK
-868 SSSSSLNTTG
+868 G
-878 TRNDIQKAADTYNNG
+878 TREDLGLSDADAMDTRKAAD
-893 RLDVKVGGLGAEG
+893 GA
-906 KANLDKLAPYFA
+906 
-918 ELENKYGLP
+918 
-927 EGTLYSIAATE
+927 
-938 SGGDPNAKS
+938 
-947 PLTRSPDGKLSGGAL
+947 
-962 GMFQFT
+962 
-968 SIARKETGISEQ
+968 
-980 DAFDP
+980 
-985 VKSAEAAALLMSKY
+985 
-999 LKQANGDLNEAITA
+999 
-1013 YNAGFGTINKW
+1013 
-1024 KKGTGDLSKEN
+1024 
-1035 REYAIKV
+1035 
-1042 NTHRARYLGGEIYT
+1042 ARYLSMLMNRYNGDQGRAIAAYHAGMGHVDKGRVVAGTGEYVT
-1056 PEAGAQGGAQYGVRG
+1056 RVRG
-1071 PLPDNAVIDQSTG
+1071 YQQMLNNGAVYGSKVDHSAPAIHEKIPDNAVIDQSTG

-1156 EARPVANNS
+1156 EARPVASNS

>member
-61 SRPDFVANAPSVD
+61 SRPDFVA
-74 PIVEAMKRLNLGDVS
+74 K
-89 RIREDK
+89 
-95 VTNRA
+95 
-100 QQAAPTAHNP
+100 
-110 PNRRREAIT
+110 
-119 EDVKAQRL
+119 
-127 ETVKL
+127 
-132 ARDLKGERVAT
+132 
-143 VDPVSR
+143 
-149 SVSALNR
+149 
-156 TIENSRPDFVANAP
+156 AP

-187 SRVVQEGIAQQE
+187 SRVVQEDVAQQE
-199 QQAKS
+199 QRAKS

-219 DIKAQ
+219 DVKAQ
-224 RTEAAEHAREMFD
+224 RTEAAEHAREMFG

-312 ALGYAVAGPLW
+312 ALGYAIAGPLW

-387 QEQTSE
+387 QDQTSE

-585 IAQAIDSG
+585 IALAIDSG

-729 VNSEANAKEIA
+729 VNS
-740 PELKAPVNSE
+740 
-750 ANAKEITPE
+750 
-759 LKAPVNSEANAK
+759 
-771 EIAPELKAPVNSEAN
+771 
-786 AKEITPELKAPV
+786 
-798 NSHQETS
+798 HQGTS

-815 TNIVTR
+815 TNIAAR
-821 VINAALDTAKDS
+821 VINAALDMAKDS

-846 ANAVETGNSALQ
+846 ANAVETGNKAAQTIDAALGQSATGKEEALSAYEIDKRRYNNGKDVSLPKLNAAGYQWISDNADYFDELERKYGLEKGILSAVASAESSAGQRTGNPVDKNGNKLSSALGAFQ
-858 KIDKAIGQNS
+858 ITK
-868 SSSSSLNTTG
+868 G
-878 TRNDIQKAADTYNNG
+878 TREDLGLSDADAMDTRKAAD
-893 RLDVKVGGLGAEG
+893 GA
-906 KANLDKLAPYFA
+906 
-918 ELENKYGLP
+918 
-927 EGTLYSIAATE
+927 
-938 SGGDPNAKS
+938 
-947 PLTRSPDGKLSGGAL
+947 
-962 GMFQFT
+962 
-968 SIARKETGISEQ
+968 
-980 DAFDP
+980 
-985 VKSAEAAALLMSKY
+985 
-999 LKQANGDLNEAITA
+999 
-1013 YNAGFGTINKW
+1013 
-1024 KKGTGDLSKEN
+1024 
-1035 REYAIKV
+1035 
-1042 NTHRARYLGGEIYT
+1042 ARYLSMLMNRYNGDQGRAIAAYHAGMGHVDKGRVVAGTGEYVT
-1056 PEAGAQGGAQYGVRG
+1056 RVRG
-1071 PLPDNAVIDQSTG
+1071 YQQMLNNGAVYGSKVDHSAPAIYEKIPDNAVIDQSTG

-1143 AGNVYVDTPMPVE
+1143 AGNVYVGTPMPVE

>member
-41 VATVDPVS
+41 VATADPVS

-89 RIREDK
+89 R
-95 VTNRA
+95 
-100 QQAAPTAHNP
+100 
-110 PNRRREAIT
+110 
-119 EDVKAQRL
+119 
-127 ETVKL
+127 
-132 ARDLKGERVAT
+132 
-143 VDPVSR
+143 
-149 SVSALNR
+149 
-156 TIENSRPDFVANAP
+156 
-170 SVDPIVDAMKR
+170 
-181 LNLGDV
+181 
-187 SRVVQEGIAQQE
+187 VVQEEVAQQE
-199 QQAKS
+199 QRAKS
-204 TTPKGKKRRRKAIPE
+204 TTPKGKKRRRKVIPE
-219 DIKAQ
+219 DVKAQ
-224 RTEAAEHAREMFD
+224 RTEAAEHAREMFG

-312 ALGYAVAGPLW
+312 ALGYAIAGPLW

-408 AKNTGKK
+408 AKNTGKRK
-415 KGGLL
+415 DGLL

-585 IAQAIDSG
+585 IALAIDSG

-729 VNSEANAKEIA
+729 VNS
-740 PELKAPVNSE
+740 
-750 ANAKEITPE
+750 
-759 LKAPVNSEANAK
+759 
-771 EIAPELKAPVNSEAN
+771 
-786 AKEITPELKAPV
+786 
-798 NSHQETS
+798 HQETS

-815 TNIVTR
+815 TNIATR

-846 ANAVETGNSALQ
+846 ANAVETGNSAVR
-858 KIDKAIGQNS
+858 KIDSAIGQNS
-868 SSSSSLNTTG
+868 SSSSSRNTTG

-893 RLDVKVGGLGAEG
+893 NLDVKVGSLGAEG

-927 EGTLYSIAATE
+927 EGTLYAIAATE
-938 SGGDPNAKS
+938 SGGNPYAKS
-947 PLTRSPDGKLSGGAL
+947 QTGAL

-968 SIARKETGISEQ
+968 GIAREETGLAEGES
-980 DAFDP
+980 FDP

-1056 PEAGAQGGAQYGVRG
+1056 PGAGAQGGAQYGVRG

>member
-49 RSVSALN
+49 HSVSALN

-61 SRPDFVANAPSVD
+61 SRPDFVANAPSVA

-89 RIREDK
+89 RVVQED
-95 VTNRA
+95 VA
-100 QQAAPTAHNP
+100 LQEPQAKSTTRKGKK
-110 PNRRREAIT
+110 RRKKAIT
-119 EDVKAQRL
+119 EDV
-127 ETVKL
+127 
-132 ARDLKGERVAT
+132 
-143 VDPVSR
+143 
-149 SVSALNR
+149 
-156 TIENSRPDFVANAP
+156 
-170 SVDPIVDAMKR
+170 
-181 LNLGDV
+181 
-187 SRVVQEGIAQQE
+187 
-199 QQAKS
+199 
-204 TTPKGKKRRRKAIPE
+204 
-219 DIKAQ
+219 KAQ
-224 RTEAAEHAREMFD
+224 RTEAAEHAREMFG

-252 GRFIGKSGSKAA
+252 GRFIGKPGSKAA

-341 GARKSIADVIRGN
+341 GARKSIADV
-354 DDNSRRKGFFR
+354 
-365 RKSQNSADVVQVNTQ
+365 VQVNTQ

-387 QEQTSE
+387 QDQTSE

-550 MGGLVSGISSA
+550 LGGLVSGISSA
-561 IGEVLKSLGFE
+561 IGDVLKSLGFE

-672 KEAAGNIWDGV
+672 KEAASNIWDGV

-729 VNSEANAKEIA
+729 VNS
-740 PELKAPVNSE
+740 
-750 ANAKEITPE
+750 
-759 LKAPVNSEANAK
+759 
-771 EIAPELKAPVNSEAN
+771 
-786 AKEITPELKAPV
+786 
-798 NSHQETS
+798 QQGTS
-805 DSKTESDAKQ
+805 DSKAESDAKQ
-815 TNIVTR
+815 TNIAAR
-821 VINAALDTAKDS
+821 VINAALDMAKDS

-846 ANAVETGNSALQ
+846 ANAVETGNKAAQTIDAALGQSATGKEEAFSAYEIDKRRFNNGKDVSLPKLNAAGYQWISDNADYFDELERKYGLEKGILSAVASAESSAGQRTGNPVDKNGNKLSSALGAFQ
-858 KIDKAIGQNS
+858 ITK
-868 SSSSSLNTTG
+868 G
-878 TRNDIQKAADTYNNG
+878 TREDLGLSDADAMDTRKAAD
-893 RLDVKVGGLGAEG
+893 GA
-906 KANLDKLAPYFA
+906 
-918 ELENKYGLP
+918 
-927 EGTLYSIAATE
+927 
-938 SGGDPNAKS
+938 
-947 PLTRSPDGKLSGGAL
+947 
-962 GMFQFT
+962 
-968 SIARKETGISEQ
+968 
-980 DAFDP
+980 
-985 VKSAEAAALLMSKY
+985 
-999 LKQANGDLNEAITA
+999 
-1013 YNAGFGTINKW
+1013 
-1024 KKGTGDLSKEN
+1024 
-1035 REYAIKV
+1035 
-1042 NTHRARYLGGEIYT
+1042 ARYLSMLMNRYNGDQGRAIAAYHAGMGHVDKGRVVAGTGEYVT
-1056 PEAGAQGGAQYGVRG
+1056 RVRG
-1071 PLPDNAVIDQSTG
+1071 YQQMLNNGAVYGSKVDHSAPAIHEKIPDNAVIDQSTG

-1121 MRREVVQGTLEER
+1121 MRREVVHGTLEER

-1156 EARPVANNS
+1156 EARPVASNS

-1177 DGLFDKLRNSP
+1177 DGLFDKLCNSP

-1201 SQVTTAANDLQ
+1201 SLVTTAANDLQ

>member
-33 VEDLKGGR
+33 VEDLKGER

-61 SRPDFVANAPSVD
+61 SRPDFVTNAPSVD
-74 PIVEAMKRLNLGDVS
+74 PIVDAIKRLNLGDVS

-468 KKTLAHEGGD
+468 KKTIAHEGGD

-607 ISTKFDDYT
+607 ISTKFEDYT

-628 DTSNKLLEKLDAIK
+628 DTSNKLLEKLGAIK

-657 IDSAIDFIKNPGKHI
+657 IDSAIDFIKTPGKHI

-729 VNSEANAKEIA
+729 VNS
-740 PELKAPVNSE
+740 
-750 ANAKEITPE
+750 
-759 LKAPVNSEANAK
+759 
-771 EIAPELKAPVNSEAN
+771 
-786 AKEITPELKAPV
+786 
-798 NSHQETS
+798 HQETS

-815 TNIVTR
+815 TNIATR

-846 ANAVETGNSALQ
+846 ANAVETGNSAVR
-858 KIDKAIGQNS
+858 KIDSAIGQNS
-868 SSSSSLNTTG
+868 SSSSSRNTTG
-878 TRNDIQKAADTYNNG
+878 TGNDIQKAADTYNNG
-893 RLDVKVGGLGAEG
+893 SLDVKVGSLGAEG

-927 EGTLYSIAATE
+927 EGTLYAIAATE

-968 SIARKETGISEQ
+968 SIARKETGISEP

-1056 PEAGAQGGAQYGVRG
+1056 PGAGAQGGAQYGVRG

-1156 EARPVANNS
+1156 EARPVASNS

-1177 DGLFDKLRNSP
+1177 DGLYDKLINARGMRSNNSP
-1188 GMRKNN
+1188 Q
-1194 APEPAST
+1194 PAST
-1201 SQVTTAANDLQ
+1201 SQVTTAVNDLQ

>member
-61 SRPDFVANAPSVD
+61 SRPDFVA
-74 PIVEAMKRLNLGDVS
+74 K
-89 RIREDK
+89 
-95 VTNRA
+95 
-100 QQAAPTAHNP
+100 
-110 PNRRREAIT
+110 
-119 EDVKAQRL
+119 
-127 ETVKL
+127 
-132 ARDLKGERVAT
+132 
-143 VDPVSR
+143 
-149 SVSALNR
+149 
-156 TIENSRPDFVANAP
+156 AP

-187 SRVVQEGIAQQE
+187 SRVVQEDVAQQE
-199 QQAKS
+199 QRAKS
-204 TTPKGKKRRRKAIPE
+204 TTPKGKKRRRKVIPE
-219 DIKAQ
+219 DVKAQ
-224 RTEAAEHAREMFD
+224 RTEAAEHAREMFG

-387 QEQTSE
+387 QDQTSE

-399 KILSALDQI
+399 KILSALEQI

-446 AGALAFGALGAKK
+446 AGALAFGALGAKR

-561 IGEVLKSLGFE
+561 IGDVLKSLGFE

-593 ITNLETYISNLGDT
+593 VTNLETYISNLGDT

-729 VNSEANAKEIA
+729 VNS
-740 PELKAPVNSE
+740 
-750 ANAKEITPE
+750 
-759 LKAPVNSEANAK
+759 
-771 EIAPELKAPVNSEAN
+771 
-786 AKEITPELKAPV
+786 
-798 NSHQETS
+798 HQETS

-815 TNIVTR
+815 TNIATR

-846 ANAVETGNSALQ
+846 ANAVETGNSAVR
-858 KIDKAIGQNS
+858 KIDSAIGQNS
-868 SSSSSLNTTG
+868 SSSSSRNTTG
-878 TRNDIQKAADTYNNG
+878 TGNDIQKAADTYNNG
-893 RLDVKVGGLGAEG
+893 NLDVKVGSLGAEG

-927 EGTLYSIAATE
+927 EGTLYAIAATE
-938 SGGDPNAKS
+938 SGGNPYAKS
-947 PLTRSPDGKLSGGAL
+947 QTGAL

-968 SIARKETGISEQ
+968 GIAREETGLAEGES
-980 DAFDP
+980 FDP

-1056 PEAGAQGGAQYGVRG
+1056 PGAGAQGGAQYGVRG

-1156 EARPVANNS
+1156 EARPVASNS

>member
-74 PIVEAMKRLNLGDVS
+74 PIVEAMKRLNLGDVP
-89 RIREDK
+89 RVVQED
-95 VTNRA
+95 VA
-100 QQAAPTAHNP
+100 LQEPQAKSTT
-110 PNRRREAIT
+110 RKGKKRGRKAIT
-119 EDVKAQRL
+119 EDV
-127 ETVKL
+127 
-132 ARDLKGERVAT
+132 
-143 VDPVSR
+143 
-149 SVSALNR
+149 
-156 TIENSRPDFVANAP
+156 
-170 SVDPIVDAMKR
+170 
-181 LNLGDV
+181 
-187 SRVVQEGIAQQE
+187 
-199 QQAKS
+199 
-204 TTPKGKKRRRKAIPE
+204 
-219 DIKAQ
+219 KAQ
-224 RTEAAEHAREMFD
+224 RTEAAEHAREMFG
-237 QKGGAQKS
+237 QKGGTQKS

-264 AEDARAERAEKAR
+264 AEDARAERAEKTR

-354 DDNSRRKGFFR
+354 DDNSRKKGFFR
-365 RKSQNSADVVQVNTQ
+365 RKSQSSADVVQVNTQ

-387 QEQTSE
+387 QDQTSE

-432 GVASLLMGRGMLKK
+432 GIASLIFGRGALKK
-446 AGALAFGALGAKK
+446 VGSMALGALGIKG
-459 LVGMLRGGG
+459 V
-468 KKTLAHEGGD
+468 
-478 LAARAAGKLGLKA
+478 GKLGIKA
-491 VGKGALRAIPLVGT
+491 VAKGALRAIPLVGT
-505 VAGGIYDAVTGWNDT
+505 VAGGIYDAVTGWNDI

-593 ITNLETYISNLGDT
+593 VTNLETYISNLGDT

-616 AKIGDAVSAWFS
+616 AKIGDAISAWFS
-628 DTSNKLLEKLDAIK
+628 DTTKNLNEKLDAIK
-642 DFFTVDNLKQVFSDA
+642 NFFTVDNLKQVFSDA
-657 IDSAIDFIKNPGKHI
+657 IDSAIDFIKNPGKYI
-672 KEAAGNIWDGV
+672 KEAGS
-683 KNLPGKALDAAVDA
+683 NLWSAAKELSGEVADAAVQS
-697 VKNTPAA
+697 TPVAWVA
-704 MIVSKIPNPI
+704 SKLVNK
-714 GEANAKEITPELKAP
+714 ADAKEVTPELKTP
-729 VNSEANAKEIA
+729 AKESQEDNA
-740 PELKAPVNSE
+740 P
-750 ANAKEITPE
+750 
-759 LKAPVNSEANAK
+759 
-771 EIAPELKAPVNSEAN
+771 
-786 AKEITPELKAPV
+786 
-798 NSHQETS
+798 
-805 DSKTESDAKQ
+805 KTEYTPKKA
-815 TNIVTR
+815 NIVTR
-821 VINAALDTAKDS
+821 VVNASLDTAKDS

-846 ANAVETGNSALQ
+846 ANAVETGNRALQ
-858 KIDKAIGQNS
+858 KIDNAIGQNS

-893 RLDVKVGGLGAEG
+893 NLDVKVGRLGAEG

-927 EGTLYSIAATE
+927 EGTLYAIAATE

-947 PLTRSPDGKLSGGAL
+947 TLTRSPNGKLSGGAL

-968 SIARKETGISEQ
+968 SVAREETGLSRE
-980 DAFDP
+980 DSFNP
-985 VKSAEAAALLMSKY
+985 EKSAEAAALLMSKY

-1056 PEAGAQGGAQYGVRG
+1056 PGAGAQGGAQYGVRG

-1134 ARGKGTATA
+1134 ARGRGTATA

-1177 DGLFDKLRNSP
+1177 DGLYDKLINARGMRSNNSP
-1188 GMRKNN
+1188 Q
-1194 APEPAST
+1194 PAST

>member
-56 RTIEN
+56 HTIEN
-61 SRPDFVANAPSVD
+61 SRPDFVA
-74 PIVEAMKRLNLGDVS
+74 K
-89 RIREDK
+89 
-95 VTNRA
+95 
-100 QQAAPTAHNP
+100 
-110 PNRRREAIT
+110 
-119 EDVKAQRL
+119 
-127 ETVKL
+127 
-132 ARDLKGERVAT
+132 
-143 VDPVSR
+143 
-149 SVSALNR
+149 
-156 TIENSRPDFVANAP
+156 AP

-187 SRVVQEGIAQQE
+187 SRVVQEDVAQQE
-199 QQAKS
+199 QRAKS
-204 TTPKGKKRRRKAIPE
+204 TTPNGKKRRRKAIPE
-219 DIKAQ
+219 DVKAQ
-224 RTEAAEHAREMFD
+224 RTEAAEHAREMFG

-387 QEQTSE
+387 QDQTSE

-539 KAAYTLANVLD
+539 KASYTLANVLD

-585 IAQAIDSG
+585 IALAIDSG

-729 VNSEANAKEIA
+729 VNS
-740 PELKAPVNSE
+740 
-750 ANAKEITPE
+750 
-759 LKAPVNSEANAK
+759 
-771 EIAPELKAPVNSEAN
+771 
-786 AKEITPELKAPV
+786 
-798 NSHQETS
+798 HQGTS

-815 TNIVTR
+815 TNIAAR
-821 VINAALDTAKDS
+821 VINAALDMAKDS

-846 ANAVETGNSALQ
+846 ANAVETGNKAAQTIDATLGQSATGKEEALSAYEIDKRRFNNGKDVSLPKLNAAGYQWISDNADYFDELERKYGLEKGILSAVASAESSAGQRTGNPVDKNGNKLSSALGAFQ
-858 KIDKAIGQNS
+858 ITK
-868 SSSSSLNTTG
+868 G
-878 TRNDIQKAADTYNNG
+878 TREDLGLSDADAMDTRKAAD
-893 RLDVKVGGLGAEG
+893 GA
-906 KANLDKLAPYFA
+906 
-918 ELENKYGLP
+918 
-927 EGTLYSIAATE
+927 
-938 SGGDPNAKS
+938 
-947 PLTRSPDGKLSGGAL
+947 
-962 GMFQFT
+962 
-968 SIARKETGISEQ
+968 
-980 DAFDP
+980 
-985 VKSAEAAALLMSKY
+985 
-999 LKQANGDLNEAITA
+999 
-1013 YNAGFGTINKW
+1013 
-1024 KKGTGDLSKEN
+1024 
-1035 REYAIKV
+1035 
-1042 NTHRARYLGGEIYT
+1042 ARYLSMLMNRYNGDQGRAIAAYHAGMGHVDKGRVVAGTGEYVT
-1056 PEAGAQGGAQYGVRG
+1056 RVRG
-1071 PLPDNAVIDQSTG
+1071 YQQMLNNGAVYGSKVDHSAPAIYEKIPDNAVIDQSTG

-1156 EARPVANNS
+1156 EARPVASNS

>member
-74 PIVEAMKRLNLGDVS
+74 PIVEAMKRLNLGDVP
-89 RIREDK
+89 RVVQED
-95 VTNRA
+95 VA
-100 QQAAPTAHNP
+100 LQEPQAKSTT
-110 PNRRREAIT
+110 RKGKKRGRKAIT
-119 EDVKAQRL
+119 EDV
-127 ETVKL
+127 
-132 ARDLKGERVAT
+132 
-143 VDPVSR
+143 
-149 SVSALNR
+149 
-156 TIENSRPDFVANAP
+156 
-170 SVDPIVDAMKR
+170 
-181 LNLGDV
+181 
-187 SRVVQEGIAQQE
+187 
-199 QQAKS
+199 
-204 TTPKGKKRRRKAIPE
+204 
-219 DIKAQ
+219 KAQ
-224 RTEAAEHAREMFD
+224 RTEAAEHAREMFG
-237 QKGGAQKS
+237 QKGGTQKS

-264 AEDARAERAEKAR
+264 AEDARAERAEKTR

-354 DDNSRRKGFFR
+354 DDNSRKKGFFR
-365 RKSQNSADVVQVNTQ
+365 RKSQSSADVVQVNTQ
-380 KRTVQEL
+380 KRTIQEL
-387 QEQTSE
+387 QDQTSE

-432 GVASLLMGRGMLKK
+432 GIASLIFGRGALKKVGSMALGALGIKKVASLLG
-446 AGALAFGALGAKK
+446 F
-459 LVGMLRGGG
+459 GG
-468 KKTLAHEGGD
+468 KKAAAKEAGELATRG
-478 LAARAAGKLGLKA
+478 AGKLATKGLGKLGVKA
-491 VGKGALRAIPLVGT
+491 LAKGVLRAIPLVGT

-607 ISTKFDDYT
+607 ISTTFNDYT
-616 AKIGDAVSAWFS
+616 AKIGDAISAWFS
-628 DTSNKLLEKLDAIK
+628 DTTKSLNEKLDAIK

-657 IDSAIDFIKNPGKHI
+657 IDSAIDFIKNPGKYI
-672 KEAAGNIWDGV
+672 KEAGS
-683 KNLPGKALDAAVDA
+683 NLWSAAKELSGEVADAAVQS
-697 VKNTPAA
+697 TPVAWVA
-704 MIVSKIPNPI
+704 SKLVNK
-714 GEANAKEITPELKAP
+714 ADAKEVTPELKTP
-729 VNSEANAKEIA
+729 AKERQEDNA
-740 PELKAPVNSE
+740 P
-750 ANAKEITPE
+750 
-759 LKAPVNSEANAK
+759 
-771 EIAPELKAPVNSEAN
+771 
-786 AKEITPELKAPV
+786 
-798 NSHQETS
+798 
-805 DSKTESDAKQ
+805 KTEYTSKKA
-815 TNIVTR
+815 NIVTR
-821 VINAALDTAKDS
+821 VVNASLDTAKDS

-893 RLDVKVGGLGAEG
+893 NLDVKVGSLGAEG

-927 EGTLYSIAATE
+927 EGTLYAIAATE
-938 SGGDPNAKS
+938 SGGNPYAKS
-947 PLTRSPDGKLSGGAL
+947 QTGAL

-968 SIARKETGISEQ
+968 GIAREETGLAEGES
-980 DAFDP
+980 FDP

-1042 NTHRARYLGGEIYT
+1042 NTHRARYLGGDIYT
-1056 PEAGAQGGAQYGVRG
+1056 PGAGAQGGAQYGVRG

-1156 EARPVANNS
+1156 EARPVASNS

-1194 APEPAST
+1194 ATEPAST
-1201 SQVTTAANDLQ
+1201 SKVTTAANDLQ

>member
-1 MERKNANIDDVIR
+1 KKKV
-14 TVETA
+14 
-19 SAKELEELAGIREA
+19 AG
-33 VEDLKGGR
+33 L
-41 VATVDPVS
+41 
-49 RSVSALN
+49 
-56 RTIEN
+56 
-61 SRPDFVANAPSVD
+61 
-74 PIVEAMKRLNLGDVS
+74 LGC
-89 RIREDK
+89 
-95 VTNRA
+95 
-100 QQAAPTAHNP
+100 
-110 PNRRREAIT
+110 
-119 EDVKAQRL
+119 
-127 ETVKL
+127 
-132 ARDLKGERVAT
+132 G
-143 VDPVSR
+143 
-149 SVSALNR
+149 
-156 TIENSRPDFVANAP
+156 
-170 SVDPIVDAMKR
+170 
-181 LNLGDV
+181 
-187 SRVVQEGIAQQE
+187 
-199 QQAKS
+199 
-204 TTPKGKKRRRKAIPE
+204 GKK
-219 DIKAQ
+219 
-224 RTEAAEHAREMFD
+224 
-237 QKGGAQKS
+237 GA
-245 QNQRDAR
+245 
-252 GRFIGKSGSKAA
+252 
-264 AEDARAERAEKAR
+264 
-277 RKEDDERLNAE
+277 
-288 SGLLKKLSK
+288 
-297 VAEGIGNPSETRAVD
+297 V
-312 ALGYAVAGPLW
+312 
-323 AAGKELG
+323 
-330 GISKEVGGSLN
+330 
-341 GARKSIADVIRGN
+341 
-354 DDNSRRKGFFR
+354 
-365 RKSQNSADVVQVNTQ
+365 
-380 KRTVQEL
+380 
-387 QEQTSE
+387 
-393 IKEGND
+393 
-399 KILSALDQI
+399 
-408 AKNTGKK
+408 
-415 KGGLL
+415 
-420 SKLFSLLGKGAG
+420 KGAG
-432 GVASLLMGRGMLKK
+432 ELAS
-446 AGALAFGALGAKK
+446 
-459 LVGMLRGGG
+459 RGGG
-468 KKTLAHEGGD
+468 KLATKG
-478 LAARAAGKLGLKA
+478 LGKLGVKA
-491 VGKGALRAIPLVGT
+491 LAKGALRAIPLVGT

-520 EAQRRAF
+520 EAQRRTF
-527 GLKSGQDPSFQQ
+527 GLKDGEDPSFQQ

-561 IGEVLKSLGFE
+561 IGGVLKSLGFE

-607 ISTKFDDYT
+607 ISTTFSDYT
-616 AKIGDAVSAWFS
+616 AKIGDAISAWFS
-628 DTSNKLLEKLDAIK
+628 DTTKNLNEKLDAIK
-642 DFFTVDNLKQVFSDA
+642 NFFTVDNLKQVFSDA
-657 IDSAIDFIKNPGKHI
+657 IDSAIDFIKNPGKYI
-672 KEAAGNIWDGV
+672 KEAGS
-683 KNLPGKALDAAVDA
+683 NLWSAAKELSGEVADAAVQS
-697 VKNTPAA
+697 TPVAWVA
-704 MIVSKIPNPI
+704 SKLVNK
-714 GEANAKEITPELKAP
+714 ADAKEVTPELKTP
-729 VNSEANAKEIA
+729 AKESQEDNA
-740 PELKAPVNSE
+740 P
-750 ANAKEITPE
+750 
-759 LKAPVNSEANAK
+759 
-771 EIAPELKAPVNSEAN
+771 
-786 AKEITPELKAPV
+786 
-798 NSHQETS
+798 
-805 DSKTESDAKQ
+805 KTEYTPKKA
-815 TNIVTR
+815 NIVTR
-821 VINAALDTAKDS
+821 VVNASLDTAKDS

-858 KIDKAIGQNS
+858 KIDNAIGQNS

-893 RLDVKVGGLGAEG
+893 NLDVKVGSLGAEG

-927 EGTLYSIAATE
+927 EGTLYAIAATE
-938 SGGDPNAKS
+938 SGGNPYAKS
-947 PLTRSPDGKLSGGAL
+947 QTGAL

-968 SIARKETGISEQ
+968 GIAREETGLAEGES
-980 DAFDP
+980 FDP

-1056 PEAGAQGGAQYGVRG
+1056 PGAGAQGGAQYGVRG

-1165 SYFDQLGAQMGI
+1165 SYFDQLGAQMEI

-1201 SQVTTAANDLQ
+1201 SKVTTAANDLQ

-1256 MTSLLARIEE
+1256 MASLLARIEE

>member
-61 SRPDFVANAPSVD
+61 SRPDFVTNAPSVD
-74 PIVEAMKRLNLGDVS
+74 SIVDAMKRLNLGDVS

-95 VTNRA
+95 VTNRE

-132 ARDLKGERVAT
+132 DRDLKGERVAT

-170 SVDPIVDAMKR
+170 SVDPIVEAMKR

-187 SRVVQEGIAQQE
+187 SRVVQEDVAQQE
-199 QQAKS
+199 QRAKS

-219 DIKAQ
+219 DVKAQ
-224 RTEAAEHAREMFD
+224 RTEAAEHAREMFG

-505 VAGGIYDAVTGWNDT
+505 VVGGIYDAVTGWNDT

-550 MGGLVSGISSA
+550 LGGLVSGISSA
-561 IGEVLKSLGFE
+561 IGDVLKSLGFE

-585 IAQAIDSG
+585 IAHAIDSG

-672 KEAAGNIWDGV
+672 KKAAGNIWDGV

-714 GEANAKEITPELKAP
+714 G
-729 VNSEANAKEIA
+729 
-740 PELKAPVNSE
+740 
-750 ANAKEITPE
+750 
-759 LKAPVNSEANAK
+759 
-771 EIAPELKAPVNSEAN
+771 EAN

-868 SSSSSLNTTG
+868 SSSSLLNTTG

-893 RLDVKVGGLGAEG
+893 NLDVKVGSLGAEG

-927 EGTLYSIAATE
+927 EGTLYAIAATE
-938 SGGDPNAKS
+938 SGGNPYAKS
-947 PLTRSPDGKLSGGAL
+947 QTGAL

-968 SIARKETGISEQ
+968 GIAREETGLAEGES
-980 DAFDP
+980 FDP

-1056 PEAGAQGGAQYGVRG
+1056 PGAGAQGGAQYGVRG

>member
-74 PIVEAMKRLNLGDVS
+74 PIVEAMKRLNLGDVP
-89 RIREDK
+89 RVVQED
-95 VTNRA
+95 VA
-100 QQAAPTAHNP
+100 LQEPQAKSTT
-110 PNRRREAIT
+110 RKGKKRGRKAIT
-119 EDVKAQRL
+119 EDV
-127 ETVKL
+127 
-132 ARDLKGERVAT
+132 
-143 VDPVSR
+143 
-149 SVSALNR
+149 
-156 TIENSRPDFVANAP
+156 
-170 SVDPIVDAMKR
+170 
-181 LNLGDV
+181 
-187 SRVVQEGIAQQE
+187 
-199 QQAKS
+199 
-204 TTPKGKKRRRKAIPE
+204 
-219 DIKAQ
+219 KAQ
-224 RTEAAEHAREMFD
+224 RTEAAEHAREMFG
-237 QKGGAQKS
+237 QKGGTQKS

-264 AEDARAERAEKAR
+264 AEDARAERAEKTR

-354 DDNSRRKGFFR
+354 DDNSRKKGFFR
-365 RKSQNSADVVQVNTQ
+365 RKSQSSADVVQVNTQ

-387 QEQTSE
+387 QDQTSE

-432 GVASLLMGRGMLKK
+432 GIASLIFGRGALKK
-446 AGALAFGALGAKK
+446 VGSMALGALGIKG
-459 LVGMLRGGG
+459 V
-468 KKTLAHEGGD
+468 
-478 LAARAAGKLGLKA
+478 GKLGIKA
-491 VGKGALRAIPLVGT
+491 VAKGALRAIPLVGT
-505 VAGGIYDAVTGWNDT
+505 VAGGIYDAVTGWNDI

-593 ITNLETYISNLGDT
+593 VTNLETYISNLGDT

-616 AKIGDAVSAWFS
+616 AKIGDAISAWFS
-628 DTSNKLLEKLDAIK
+628 DTTKNLNEKLDAIK
-642 DFFTVDNLKQVFSDA
+642 NFFTVDNLKQVFSDA
-657 IDSAIDFIKNPGKHI
+657 IDSAIDFIKNPGKYI
-672 KEAAGNIWDGV
+672 KEAGS
-683 KNLPGKALDAAVDA
+683 NLWSAAKELSGEVADAAVQS
-697 VKNTPAA
+697 TPVAWVA
-704 MIVSKIPNPI
+704 SKLVNK
-714 GEANAKEITPELKAP
+714 ADAKEVTPELKTP
-729 VNSEANAKEIA
+729 AKESQEDNA
-740 PELKAPVNSE
+740 P
-750 ANAKEITPE
+750 
-759 LKAPVNSEANAK
+759 
-771 EIAPELKAPVNSEAN
+771 
-786 AKEITPELKAPV
+786 
-798 NSHQETS
+798 
-805 DSKTESDAKQ
+805 KTEYTPKKA
-815 TNIVTR
+815 NIVTR
-821 VINAALDTAKDS
+821 VVNASLDTAKDS

-846 ANAVETGNSALQ
+846 ANVVETGNRALQ
-858 KIDKAIGQNS
+858 KIDNAIGQNS

-893 RLDVKVGGLGAEG
+893 NLDVKVGSLGAEG

-927 EGTLYSIAATE
+927 EGTLYAIAATE

-947 PLTRSPDGKLSGGAL
+947 TLTRSPNGKLSGGAL

-968 SIARKETGISEQ
+968 SVAREETGLSRE
-980 DAFDP
+980 DSFNP
-985 VKSAEAAALLMSKY
+985 EKSAEAAALLMSKY

-1056 PEAGAQGGAQYGVRG
+1056 PGAGAQGGAQYGVRG

-1134 ARGKGTATA
+1134 ARGRGTATA

-1177 DGLFDKLRNSP
+1177 DGLYDKLINARGMRSNNSP
-1188 GMRKNN
+1188 Q
-1194 APEPAST
+1194 PAST

>member
-61 SRPDFVANAPSVD
+61 SRPDFVA
-74 PIVEAMKRLNLGDVS
+74 K
-89 RIREDK
+89 
-95 VTNRA
+95 
-100 QQAAPTAHNP
+100 
-110 PNRRREAIT
+110 
-119 EDVKAQRL
+119 
-127 ETVKL
+127 
-132 ARDLKGERVAT
+132 
-143 VDPVSR
+143 
-149 SVSALNR
+149 
-156 TIENSRPDFVANAP
+156 AP

-187 SRVVQEGIAQQE
+187 SRVVQEDVAQQE
-199 QQAKS
+199 QRAKS
-204 TTPKGKKRRRKAIPE
+204 TTPNGKKRRRKAIPE
-219 DIKAQ
+219 DVKAQ
-224 RTEAAEHAREMFD
+224 RTEAAEHAREMFG
-237 QKGGAQKS
+237 QKGGTQKS

-264 AEDARAERAEKAR
+264 AEDARAERAEKTR

-399 KILSALDQI
+399 KILRALDQI

-607 ISTKFDDYT
+607 ISTTFNDYT
-616 AKIGDAVSAWFS
+616 AKIGDAISAWFS
-628 DTSNKLLEKLDAIK
+628 DTTKSLNEKLDAIK

-657 IDSAIDFIKNPGKHI
+657 IDSAIDFIKNPGKYI
-672 KEAAGNIWDGV
+672 KEAGS
-683 KNLPGKALDAAVDA
+683 NLWSAAKELSGEVADAAVQS
-697 VKNTPAA
+697 TPVAWVA
-704 MIVSKIPNPI
+704 SKLVNK
-714 GEANAKEITPELKAP
+714 ADAKEVTPELKTP
-729 VNSEANAKEIA
+729 AKERQEDNA
-740 PELKAPVNSE
+740 P
-750 ANAKEITPE
+750 
-759 LKAPVNSEANAK
+759 
-771 EIAPELKAPVNSEAN
+771 
-786 AKEITPELKAPV
+786 
-798 NSHQETS
+798 
-805 DSKTESDAKQ
+805 KTEYTSKKA
-815 TNIVTR
+815 NIVTR
-821 VINAALDTAKDS
+821 VVNASLDTAKDS

-893 RLDVKVGGLGAEG
+893 NLDVKVGSLGAEG

-927 EGTLYSIAATE
+927 EGTLYAIAATE
-938 SGGDPNAKS
+938 SGGNPYAKS
-947 PLTRSPDGKLSGGAL
+947 QTGAL

-968 SIARKETGISEQ
+968 GIAREETGLAEGES
-980 DAFDP
+980 FDP

-1056 PEAGAQGGAQYGVRG
+1056 PGAGAQGGAQYGVRG

-1156 EARPVANNS
+1156 EARPVASNS

>member
-33 VEDLKGGR
+33 VEDLKGER

-61 SRPDFVANAPSVD
+61 SRPDFVTNAPSVD
-74 PIVEAMKRLNLGDVS
+74 PIVDAIKRLNLGDVS

-468 KKTLAHEGGD
+468 KKTIAHEGGD

-561 IGEVLKSLGFE
+561 IGEVIKSLGFE

-607 ISTKFDDYT
+607 ISTKFEDYT

-729 VNSEANAKEIA
+729 VNS
-740 PELKAPVNSE
+740 
-750 ANAKEITPE
+750 
-759 LKAPVNSEANAK
+759 
-771 EIAPELKAPVNSEAN
+771 
-786 AKEITPELKAPV
+786 
-798 NSHQETS
+798 HQETS

-858 KIDKAIGQNS
+858 KIDNAIGQNS

-893 RLDVKVGGLGAEG
+893 NLDVKVGNLGAEG

-968 SIARKETGISEQ
+968 SIARKETGISEP

-1042 NTHRARYLGGEIYT
+1042 NTHRARYLGGDIYT
-1056 PEAGAQGGAQYGVRG
+1056 PGAGAQGGAQYGVRG

-1156 EARPVANNS
+1156 EARPVASNS

-1201 SQVTTAANDLQ
+1201 SKVTTAANDLQ

>member
-89 RIREDK
+89 RVVQED
-95 VTNRA
+95 VA
-100 QQAAPTAHNP
+100 LQEPQAKSTTRKGKK
-110 PNRRREAIT
+110 RRKKAIT
-119 EDVKAQRL
+119 EDV
-127 ETVKL
+127 
-132 ARDLKGERVAT
+132 
-143 VDPVSR
+143 
-149 SVSALNR
+149 
-156 TIENSRPDFVANAP
+156 
-170 SVDPIVDAMKR
+170 
-181 LNLGDV
+181 
-187 SRVVQEGIAQQE
+187 
-199 QQAKS
+199 
-204 TTPKGKKRRRKAIPE
+204 
-219 DIKAQ
+219 KAQ
-224 RTEAAEHAREMFD
+224 RTEAAEHAREMFG

-264 AEDARAERAEKAR
+264 AEEARAERAEKAR
-277 RKEDDERLNAE
+277 RKDDDERLNAE

-365 RKSQNSADVVQVNTQ
+365 RKSQSSADVVQVNTQ

-387 QEQTSE
+387 QDQTSE
-393 IKEGND
+393 IKESND

-432 GVASLLMGRGMLKK
+432 GIASLIFGRGALKK
-446 AGALAFGALGAKK
+446 VGSMALGALGIKG
-459 LVGMLRGGG
+459 V
-468 KKTLAHEGGD
+468 
-478 LAARAAGKLGLKA
+478 GKLGIKA
-491 VGKGALRAIPLVGT
+491 VAKGALRAIPLVGT
-505 VAGGIYDAVTGWNDT
+505 VAGGIYDAVTGWNDI

-527 GLKSGQDPSFQQ
+527 GLKDGEEPSFQQ

-572 DIGNMLQSFSTES
+572 DIGNMLQSFSTEN

-593 ITNLETYISNLGDT
+593 VTNLETYISNLGDT

-616 AKIGDAVSAWFS
+616 TKIGDAISAWFS
-628 DTSNKLLEKLDAIK
+628 DTTKNLNEKLDAIK
-642 DFFTVDNLKQVFSDA
+642 NFFTVDNLKQVFSDA
-657 IDSAIDFIKNPGKHI
+657 IDSAIDFIKNPGKYI
-672 KEAAGNIWDGV
+672 KEAGSNLWHTVKEHAGEAMD
-683 KNLPGKALDAAVDA
+683 KTADA
-697 VKNTPAA
+697 VIQSTPLGLVASTL
-704 MIVSKIPNPI
+704 VNK
-714 GEANAKEITPELKAP
+714 ANAKEVTPELKTP
-729 VNSEANAKEIA
+729 AKESQERNTPKSEDI
-740 PELKAPVNSE
+740 PKKA
-750 ANAKEITPE
+750 
-759 LKAPVNSEANAK
+759 
-771 EIAPELKAPVNSEAN
+771 
-786 AKEITPELKAPV
+786 
-798 NSHQETS
+798 
-805 DSKTESDAKQ
+805 
-815 TNIVTR
+815 NIVTR
-821 VINAALDTAKDS
+821 VVNASLDTAQNG

-893 RLDVKVGGLGAEG
+893 NLDVKVGSLGAEG

-927 EGTLYSIAATE
+927 EGTLYAIAATE
-938 SGGDPNAKS
+938 SGGNPYAKS
-947 PLTRSPDGKLSGGAL
+947 QTGAL

-968 SIARKETGISEQ
+968 GIAREETGLAEGES
-980 DAFDP
+980 FDP

-1056 PEAGAQGGAQYGVRG
+1056 PGAGAQGGAQYGVRG

-1177 DGLFDKLRNSP
+1177 DGLYDKLINARGMRSNNSP
-1188 GMRKNN
+1188 Q
-1194 APEPAST
+1194 PAST